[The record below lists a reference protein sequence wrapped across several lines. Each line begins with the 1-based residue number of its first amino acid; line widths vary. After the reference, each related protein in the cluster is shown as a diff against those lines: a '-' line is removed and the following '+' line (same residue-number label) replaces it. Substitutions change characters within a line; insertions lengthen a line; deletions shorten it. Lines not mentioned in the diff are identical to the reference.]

1 MANYFVCLVIQ
12 RLVLPLILAIC
23 CLMRPV
29 GLSLPYLLFL
39 LCLPFVPVAMPR
51 SIKGSTGVF
60 FKIYITISILLL
72 LGQIAFQ
79 IVFVALGYQLVDSCQ
94 FWEILLRHIGLVKF
108 DELDASMVVY
118 WISPEIIM
126 SFTAVIVFIILSKL
140 AAGDIGSE
148 QDPNSPTSLE
158 APEMLSVRFETSSVS
173 REKLAF
179 LTKFGVLLSV
189 AMLCLAAVLQPS
201 VPSGIYFVIF
211 LGSATW
217 WACYKEL
224 NRAFGIVLRIT
235 MVFLII
241 HITGLLAYQNPWP
254 QQLLPANETLARI
267 FALTPI
273 LSSTCDNITDI
284 RDVYFNGDLGSDY
297 YFNPI
302 VLMICYYCISITSSL
317 LMRPRITEKEYKR
330 QELFYQLES
339 GVRLQRQIS
348 FRMNRKNILRKT
360 LTSDRWRGAARK
372 ADKSRRVLV
381 VVPSSTQPAPSEA
394 PDERT
399 PLMRG
404 GTRRVRDASTSDA
417 QNSIPNDS
425 IAMHTIGRK
434 HFSEE
439 DDSTSFFEQIMIAT
453 GNVASFIYKNSYIF
467 TNVIMMTWSIMYHSW
482 LTFVLLIWANLIWIM
497 PNQRK
502 NMLNSSPFLVIYAEL
517 LLLAQYLY
525 GMKLTDDEL
534 PSTVNITGIN
544 LAQIGLLKYRDYP
557 CLPLMIKSLF
567 TTMFW
572 ISLRQMIQERQMERR
587 TSAIADLAAPLQVTV
602 GAATTAASR
611 AEAKRLP
618 DKKSSAFI
626 TRAGTLINS
635 FLIKFW
641 IWVVAITLFLS
652 GMTGN
657 RMTGFRIIYMALF
670 LIFVLTFQ
678 FSFKIWRKMMYTF
691 WLTVIV
697 YSMSILVLVYTYQF
711 DKFPLYWT
719 EYLKISDTLQKD
731 IGLELYE
738 TKQLFLHLVNPTM
751 IVIITVIQLHYC
763 HRKFLEISEIPIVQ
777 ESDVPLISET
787 SSAYGTFAR
796 RKKHSSMTD
805 APPIEKDPEEDN
817 ENTKPSKK
825 DNLDTTSEI
834 LEDLRF
840 RKLSKHEIRGFA
852 QKLISRLSEV
862 AEIVWLFSEIHLL
875 KIILIVAFSLSVKTV
890 SFLHLLYIFMTVFAV
905 KSHTSSLVMITRIMS
920 LISSIF
926 LITTMMYQV
935 DYINENNYISN
946 CSNINLTITHMEMN
960 NAKWIGF
967 QKTSAISSL
976 LDLVRPYLIYI
987 IVVTIHAVV
996 VLRQTIRRI
1005 RLGRSP
1011 RTPHLMFPNVT
1022 RMDADKDIPQMLKF
1036 LFNYGF
1042 YKFGVEI
1049 SLVSLIVVI
1058 ASRMD
1063 IFSCFY
1069 AVWVCIMFH
1078 MTRESLRKVWQVIT
1092 WFIVVLIPL
1101 QYVIFIGLPPVLCV
1115 DYPWDIEFLDH
1126 FRIWAMLPENTE
1138 EFRAQASKMVADFL
1152 LLMFLCRQTLV
1163 FRIEARY
1170 SSCPNDFGGG
1180 SNKSVLDDIDSLG
1193 TVPFTNPTPDFI
1205 AKVRNWLDVV
1215 KRGAFL
1221 VFFWFTLAI
1230 VFLTGSSR
1238 VTLFSIGYLIGSFTF
1253 LWQGTDF
1260 YLRPIRTILKSWNML
1275 IGYNV
1280 FVITTKTLLQMVG
1293 CLCLTELTT
1302 NNCWLVQLFG
1312 ISCLSSQGERPA
1324 ESPTDLNQ
1332 DTDRCNVPYDD
1343 SGLFWDGVCFAF
1355 LLLQRRIFASHYF
1368 CHIINETKA
1377 STILASRGAEL
1388 IEELRIK
1395 DVKLEIE
1402 RESQIL
1408 QKIKMKMDRIKATQQ
1423 KILEPVHDP
1432 TTHAKEQDGERMAR
1446 THSLSSYAGYHTP
1459 IEDEIAGGSMIIEGE
1474 GIPDIPS
1481 DNGGLTVGR
1490 GSYHTQAPS
1499 PSSALMTV
1507 SLDAYLDP
1515 QRMSFESPN
1524 ELLARVCSPD
1534 DTFPVF
1540 SPPPCEKEQPALVI
1554 QTTNT
1559 LLPPNKTAMQTR
1571 QHRRQSSLNVVS
1583 WPSPNELTV
1592 SPRQRRLS
1600 NNLAPGED
1608 SVDQAPT
1615 PRSPRSPRP
1624 TLRHQHRRQSSM
1636 GTSIAPEELTVDPS
1650 RRRSS
1655 FLVSLFVDDD
1665 TTRYDDMTATGAARK
1680 RSRARSFWGPVGEAG
1695 FRDSIRSARSRSP
1708 LSHHEYS
1715 RPPRPSLWRKISEN
1729 RSAAIRSG
1737 DYYMFEDTEHEFEL
1751 DLMQPRDSD
1760 EDYTTAERRMNR
1772 KHLTLGKLIAKIKEQ
1787 NELEAQNQEAEV
1799 SATKTT
1805 ADPGGTAGT
1814 PVVRRKS
1821 SPVLRRASFI
1831 RDREPTDRTGTAATD
1846 RSAISEPIPRH
1857 THFDQSRLKR
1867 DTDTEQPDG
1876 QKPST
1881 SKDPRPQQT
1890 TAEEEAR
1897 LISDDEDGEEEERI
1911 DEPKKSRLSFTG
1923 LHLVVAFI
1931 AGAIGSLTLRLHRVS
1946 RSYRYVM
1953 KVLAKEKKTL
1963 KETPGFGAGMR
1974 TGTSMV
1980 WTPIQGAVRS
1990 GNSSR
1995 SGASS
2000 GSVKSCAG
2008 TPIQSRV
2015 ALSRS
2020 SVNSSRSSLRI
2031 ATDQQ
2036 QPHSLPQ
2043 LSVLPP
2049 PRTSSISSSKAVTI
2063 ADSHEQ
2069 TSPATYAD
2077 QYIPTDEG
2085 KSTEAM
2091 DIIDKAPEDD
2101 ISEED
2106 FASQEHTV
2114 VVEFLQAA
2122 WYAVLSHTDFIC
2134 YFLVFLNQIKSASL
2148 LSLPLP
2154 LMVTLWGTLTFPRPS
2169 KNFWVTLIAY
2179 TQTVVILK
2187 CICQFEMLWWNQNPI
2202 PPNQPFSP
2210 ARIIGIEQK
2219 KGYATY
2225 DLALLLVLFCHRFI
2239 LKSLGLWKS
2248 DFVEEPG
2255 ADEGFYKLDTSDE
2268 KTKALIE
2275 SAEELDKHRESLTIR
2290 QGDITELNMVKIE
2303 EGAER
2308 NVPNETGNGT
2318 ALVCITHHSEDAE
2331 NYFPQI
2337 VKHSFQKYTAS
2348 VKAFF
2353 NQLLDRQS
2361 RKTADVYGYLFLCDF
2376 INFFVILFGFSAFG
2390 TQEGDGGVLSYF
2402 EENKVPMT
2410 FLLMLIIQFFL
2421 IVVDRALYLRKYMV
2435 GKILFQFFLI
2445 IGLHI
2450 WMFFVLPATTERSF
2464 NATNPPVYYYLIK
2477 CFYLLFSAYQIR
2489 CGYPARILGNFVTK
2503 GFSMINLTGFKLF
2516 ITIPF
2521 LFELRTLMDWIWT
2534 DTSMTLFDW
2543 LKMED
2548 IFTNV
2553 YQMKCMREL
2562 EEDLPAPRGQKK
2574 GSLVKY
2580 LMGGGMMF
2588 GIILLIW
2595 FPLALFAFSNTVG
2608 EPNLPYDVSVTL
2620 RIGPYEPVYI
2630 MSAQDNNIHGLN
2642 DDQWEKFMLPYSKDK
2657 TALTFLSNYEPVD
2670 VAAVKLGANSTSIW
2684 NISPPDKA
2692 RLLNDLNTT
2701 STLTCRFRYTIS
2713 RKSHSKENPGIV
2725 SEEKAYELEPD
2736 DPARSALVQMLATDT
2751 NITVALPYMMPKFL
2765 KVKNSGALRPI
2776 HQLIPAADTDDS
2788 EKNYRNI
2795 TLRLF
2800 QTQTNSSNPL
2810 FWWEVK
2816 ENCSDPSYA
2825 IFANMPYADCVS
2837 HLVMYMFN
2845 DKIFPSTISS
2855 IAAGGIIGIYSTLI
2869 LVFSRMLRTSIFSG
2883 ASSKIMF
2890 EDLPYVDRVL
2900 QLCLDIYLVR
2910 ESLEFTLEEDL
2921 FAKLIF
2927 LYRSPETMIKWTRPK
2942 NEVGDDDDS
2951 DTMSTSSK
2959 SRKKND

>member
-51 SIKGSTGVF
+51 SMKGSTGVF
-60 FKIYITISILLL
+60 FKIYITISLLLL
-72 LGQIAFQ
+72 LGQITFQ
-79 IVFVALGYQLVDSCQ
+79 IVFVVLGFELIASCQ
-94 FWEILLRHIGLVKF
+94 FLEVLLRHIGLVKF
-108 DELDASMVVY
+108 EDLDVAMVIY

-126 SFTAVIVFIILSKL
+126 SCTAVTVYAVLSKL
-140 AAGDIGSE
+140 AAVDMDTE
-148 QDPNSPTSLE
+148 QDPNSPSTLE
-158 APEMLSVRFETSSVS
+158 APESLSLRYDTNPVN

-211 LGSATW
+211 LGSTTW

-235 MVFLII
+235 LLFLII

-254 QQLLPANETLARI
+254 QQLLPANDTLARI

-273 LSSTCDNITDI
+273 LSSSCDNVTDI
-284 RDVYFNGDLGSDY
+284 REVHFNGGLGSDY
-297 YFNPI
+297 YLNPV

-317 LMRPRITEKEYKR
+317 LMRPRHESPTGR
-330 QELFYQLES
+330 FYQ
-339 GVRLQRQIS
+339 QA
-348 FRMNRKNILRKT
+348 T
-360 LTSDRWRGAARK
+360 
-372 ADKSRRVLV
+372 KSRRVLV
-381 VVPSSTQPAPSEA
+381 KVPSSAQPAPSDL

-404 GTRRVRDASTSDA
+404 GTRRVRDVSTSDA
-417 QNSIPNDS
+417 QNSTANDS
-425 IAMHTIGRK
+425 IAMHTIGLKRV
-434 HFSEE
+434 SEE
-439 DDSTSFFEQIMIAT
+439 DDSMNFFEQIMIAS

-497 PNQRK
+497 PNQRR

-544 LAQIGLLKYRDYP
+544 LAQIGLIKYRDYP

-572 ISLRQMIQERQMERR
+572 ISMRQMIQERQMERR

-611 AEAKRLP
+611 AERSP

-626 TRAGTLINS
+626 TRTGALINS

-731 IGLELYE
+731 IGLQLYE

-763 HRKFLEISEIPIVQ
+763 HRKFLEISEIPIIQ

-787 SSAYGTFAR
+787 SSAYGTFSK
-796 RKKHSSMTD
+796 RKKLSSMTD
-805 APPIEKDPEEDN
+805 APPIEKDAEDDN
-817 ENTKPSKK
+817 ENAKPPKK

-840 RKLSKHEIRGFA
+840 RKLSKQEIKGVA
-852 QKLISRLSEV
+852 QKLISRLSEI
-862 AEIVWLFSEIHLL
+862 AELVWLFFEIHLL
-875 KIILIVAFSLSVKTV
+875 KIILIVAFSLGVKSV

-905 KSHTSSLVMITRIMS
+905 KSHTSSLVLITRIMS
-920 LISSIF
+920 LISSF
-926 LITTMMYQV
+926 LLITTMMYQV

-946 CSNINLTITHMEMN
+946 CTNINVSITHMEMN

-967 QKTSAISSL
+967 QKTSAVSSL
-976 LDLVRPYLIYI
+976 LDLVRSYLVYI

-1005 RLGRSP
+1005 RLGQSP
-1011 RTPHLMFPNVT
+1011 RTPNLMFPKVS
-1022 RMDADKDIPQMLKF
+1022 RADADKNIPQMLKY

-1049 SLVSLIVVI
+1049 SLVSLIIVI

-1069 AVWVCIMFH
+1069 AVWVCVMFH
-1078 MTRESLRKVWQVIT
+1078 MTRDSLRRVWQVLT

-1126 FRIWAMLPENTE
+1126 FRIWAMLPESTE
-1138 EFRAQASKMVADFL
+1138 AFRAQASKMVADFL

-1170 SSCPNDFGGG
+1170 SSCPDDFGGG
-1180 SNKSVLDDIDSLG
+1180 SNKSVLKDIDTLG
-1193 TVPFTNPTPDFI
+1193 TVPFVNPTPDFI
-1205 AKVRNWLDVV
+1205 AKVRNWLDIA
-1215 KRGAFL
+1215 KRGVFL

-1260 YLRPIRTILKSWNML
+1260 YLRPIKAILKTWNML

-1293 CLCLTELTT
+1293 CLYLTQLTAKT
-1302 NNCWLVQLFG
+1302 CWLVQLFG
-1312 ISCLSSQGERPA
+1312 ISCLSSQEAPTVP
-1324 ESPTDLNQ
+1324 SPTDMDQ
-1332 DTDRCNVPYDD
+1332 DTEQCNVPYDD

-1355 LLLQRRIFASHYF
+1355 LLLQRRIFSSHYF

-1423 KILEPVHDP
+1423 KILEPVHEP
-1432 TTHAKEQDGERMAR
+1432 TTHAKD
-1446 THSLSSYAGYHTP
+1446 
-1459 IEDEIAGGSMIIEGE
+1459 
-1474 GIPDIPS
+1474 
-1481 DNGGLTVGR
+1481 
-1490 GSYHTQAPS
+1490 
-1499 PSSALMTV
+1499 
-1507 SLDAYLDP
+1507 
-1515 QRMSFESPN
+1515 
-1524 ELLARVCSPD
+1524 
-1534 DTFPVF
+1534 
-1540 SPPPCEKEQPALVI
+1540 
-1554 QTTNT
+1554 
-1559 LLPPNKTAMQTR
+1559 
-1571 QHRRQSSLNVVS
+1571 
-1583 WPSPNELTV
+1583 
-1592 SPRQRRLS
+1592 
-1600 NNLAPGED
+1600 
-1608 SVDQAPT
+1608 
-1615 PRSPRSPRP
+1615 
-1624 TLRHQHRRQSSM
+1624 
-1636 GTSIAPEELTVDPS
+1636 
-1650 RRRSS
+1650 
-1655 FLVSLFVDDD
+1655 
-1665 TTRYDDMTATGAARK
+1665 
-1680 RSRARSFWGPVGEAG
+1680 
-1695 FRDSIRSARSRSP
+1695 
-1708 LSHHEYS
+1708 S
-1715 RPPRPSLWRKISEN
+1715 RPPRPSLWRRISEN

-1760 EDYTTAERRMNR
+1760 EDYKTAERRMNR

-1787 NELEAQNQEAEV
+1787 NELEAQSQDKEAA
-1799 SATKTT
+1799 SAAATTTTTTTTT
-1805 ADPGGTAGT
+1805 ASVEPAGT
-1814 PVVRRKS
+1814 QPARRRS
-1821 SPVLRRASFI
+1821 SPTLRRTSYI
-1831 RDREPTDRTGTAATD
+1831 REREPTGTTDPTGTTATD

-1857 THFDQSRLKR
+1857 THFDQRGGRLKGEL
-1867 DTDTEQPDG
+1867 DTDQPDG

-1881 SKDPRPQQT
+1881 SKEPRQQQT
-1890 TAEEEAR
+1890 TTDEETR
-1897 LISDDEDGEEEERI
+1897 LISDDEDEEEEEPI
-1911 DEPKKSRLSFTG
+1911 SAPKKSRLSFTG
-1923 LHLVVAFI
+1923 LHLIVAFI
-1931 AGAIGSLTLRLHRVS
+1931 AGAIGSMTLRLHRVS

-1974 TGTSMV
+1974 TGSSMV
-1980 WTPIQGAVRS
+1980 WTPIQSSGRS

-1995 SGASS
+1995 SGASTS
-2000 GSVKSCAG
+2000 SVKSCAG
-2008 TPIQSRV
+2008 TPLPSRV
-2015 ALSRS
+2015 ALYRS
-2020 SVNSSRSSLRI
+2020 SVNSSRNSLCQ

-2036 QPHSLPQ
+2036 QPQSLPQ
-2043 LSVLPP
+2043 LSIQPPP
-2049 PRTSSISSSKAVTI
+2049 PRTSSLSSSKAVTI
-2063 ADSHEQ
+2063 ASSHEL
-2069 TSPATYAD
+2069 TTYAD
-2077 QYIPTDEG
+2077 QYIPKDEG
-2085 KSTEAM
+2085 KSTETM
-2091 DIIDKAPEDD
+2091 EVVDQAPADN

-2106 FASQEHTV
+2106 FASQEHSV
-2114 VVEFLQAA
+2114 IVEFLQAA

-2187 CICQFEMLWWNQNPI
+2187 CVCQFDMLWWNQNPI

-2248 DFVEEPG
+2248 EFAEEPN
-2255 ADEGFYKLDTSDE
+2255 ADEGLYQLDTSDE

-2275 SAEELDKHRESLTIR
+2275 AAEELDKHRESLTIR
-2290 QGDITELNMVKIE
+2290 QDDTTELNMIKVE
-2303 EGAER
+2303 EGADR
-2308 NVPNETGNGT
+2308 HAQQETGNGT
-2318 ALVCITHHSEDAE
+2318 ALVCITHHTEDPDD
-2331 NYFPQI
+2331 YFPQI
-2337 VKHSFQKYTAS
+2337 VKHSFLKYTAS

-2503 GFSMINLTGFKLF
+2503 GFSMINFTGFKLF
-2516 ITIPF
+2516 MTIPF

-2574 GSLVKY
+2574 GSLTKY

-2595 FPLALFAFSNTVG
+2595 FPLALFAFSNAVG
-2608 EPNLPYDVSVTL
+2608 EPNLPYDVSITL

-2642 DDQWEKFMLPYSKDK
+2642 DAQWEKFMTPYSKDK

-2713 RKSHSKENPGIV
+2713 RNSHSKENPGTV
-2725 SEEKAYELEPD
+2725 SEEKAYELEPN
-2736 DPARSALVQMLATDT
+2736 DPARSVLVQMLATNT
-2751 NITVALPYMMPKFL
+2751 NMTVSLPYLMPKFL
-2765 KVKNSGALRPI
+2765 KVKNSGAVKPI

-2800 QTQTNSSNPL
+2800 QTEPNSSNPL
-2810 FWWEVK
+2810 FWWEAK
-2816 ENCSDPSYA
+2816 ENCSDPTYA
-2825 IFANMPYADCVS
+2825 IFANMPYADCMS
-2837 HLVMYMFN
+2837 HLVMYLFN

-2942 NEVGDDDDS
+2942 NEEGDDDS
-2951 DTMSTSSK
+2951 DTMSTSSR

>member
-1 MANYFVCLVIQ
+1 MANYFICLVVQ
-12 RLVLPLILAIC
+12 RLILPIILAIC

-39 LCLPFVPVAMPR
+39 FGLPFVPVATPR
-51 SIKGSTGVF
+51 SIKGSTGIY
-60 FKIYITISILLL
+60 FKTYITLSILLL
-72 LGQIAFQ
+72 VGQITFQ
-79 IVFVALGYQLVDSCQ
+79 IVLITLGDQLIESCQ
-94 FWEILLRHIGLVKF
+94 FLEVLLRHVGLVKF
-108 DELDASMVVY
+108 QGLDAAVVIY

-126 SFTAVIVFIILSKL
+126 SLTAVIVYVILNKL
-140 AAGDIGSE
+140 ADGNIGTE
-148 QDPNSPTSLE
+148 QAPTSPSSLE
-158 APEMLSVRFETSSVS
+158 APEVLSLRCDPNPVT

-179 LTKFGVLLSV
+179 LTKLGVLLSV
-189 AMLCLAAVLQPS
+189 GMLCLAAVLQPS
-201 VPSGIYFVIF
+201 VPSGVYFVIF

-224 NRAFGIVLRIT
+224 DRAFGIVLRIT
-235 MVFLII
+235 LVFLIL
-241 HITGLLAYQNPWP
+241 HVTGFLAYQNPWP
-254 QQLLPANETLARI
+254 QELLPANETIARI

-273 LSSTCDNITDI
+273 ISSSCDNLTDI
-284 RDVYFNGDLGSDY
+284 RFVYFDSDLGSDY
-297 YFNPI
+297 YLNPV
-302 VLMICYYCISITSSL
+302 VLLLCYYCISITSSL
-317 LMRPRITEKEYKR
+317 LMRPRMTDKEIKR

-348 FRMNRKNILRKT
+348 FRMHRKNILRKT

-372 ADKSRRVLV
+372 VKNAFPAARRFYYHHHQPPAKPRNRVLQLAI
-381 VVPSSTQPAPSEA
+381 PSSSSAMSDV

-417 QNSIPNDS
+417 QNTIPSDS
-425 IAMHTIGRK
+425 IAMQTIGRNYV
-434 HFSEE
+434 SEE
-439 DDSTSFFEQIMIAT
+439 EETTSFFEQIMLAT

-467 TNVIMMTWSIMYHSW
+467 TNVIMMTWSIMFHSW

-544 LAQIGLLKYRDYP
+544 LAQIGFIKYREYP
-557 CLPLMIKSLF
+557 CSPLLIKSVF

-572 ISLRQMIQERQMERR
+572 VSLRQMIQERQMERR
-587 TSAIADLAAPLQVTV
+587 TSTIADMAAPLQVTV
-602 GAATTAASR
+602 GAATTAGASGQPL
-611 AEAKRLP
+611 E
-618 DKKSSAFI
+618 KKSSAFI

-652 GMTGN
+652 GMTGH
-657 RMTGFRIIYMALF
+657 RMTGFRIVYMALF

-678 FSFKIWRKMMYTF
+678 FSFKVWRKMMYAF

-697 YSMSILVLVYTYQF
+697 YSMAILVLVYTYQF

-719 EYLKISDTLQKD
+719 EYLHISDTLQKD
-731 IGLELYE
+731 IGLETYE

-777 ESDVPLISET
+777 DNDGIPVVSET
-787 SSAYGTFAR
+787 SSAYGTFSR
-796 RKKHSSMTD
+796 RKKLSSTTD
-805 APPIEKDPEEDN
+805 APPIERDPEAGTSGDDGPNQPNAAEPAD
-817 ENTKPSKK
+817 
-825 DNLDTTSEI
+825 DVASEI
-834 LEDLRF
+834 LDDLRF
-840 RKLSKHEIRGFA
+840 RKLSKQEIKGVA
-852 QKLISRLSEV
+852 QKLVNRISKL
-862 AEIVWLFSEIHLL
+862 AEIVWLFFEIHLL
-875 KIILIVAFSLSVKTV
+875 KIILIVAFSLSVETI
-890 SFLHLLYIFMTVFAV
+890 SFLHLMYVIMTVFAV
-905 KSHTSSLVMITRIMS
+905 KSHTNSLVLITRIMS
-920 LISSIF
+920 LISSIL

-935 DYINENNYISN
+935 DYINETNYVSE
-946 CSNINLTITHMEMN
+946 CPNIDLNVTHWEMN
-960 NAKWIGF
+960 NAKWFGF
-967 QKTSAISSL
+967 QKTTEISSL
-976 LDLVRPYLIYI
+976 PDLVRPYLIYI

-1005 RLGRSP
+1005 RLGLSP
-1011 RTPHLMFPNVT
+1011 RTPQLMFPNVT
-1022 RMDADKDIPQMLKF
+1022 RLEADKDIPRMIKY

-1049 SLVSLIVVI
+1049 SLVSLVIVI

-1069 AVWVCIMFH
+1069 AVWICIMFH
-1078 MTRESLRKVWQVIT
+1078 MTRDGLRRVWRILT
-1092 WFIVVLIPL
+1092 WFTVVLIPL
-1101 QYVIFIGLPPVLCV
+1101 QYVIFIGLPPALCV
-1115 DYPWDIEFLDH
+1115 DYPWDIPFLDH
-1126 FRIWAMLPENTE
+1126 FRIWAMLPENSAI
-1138 EFRAQASKMVADFL
+1138 FRAQAAKIVADFL

-1170 SSCPNDFGGG
+1170 SSCPDDFGGG
-1180 SNKSVLDDIDSLG
+1180 SNKSVLEDIDKLG
-1193 TVPFTNPTPDFI
+1193 TVPFINPTPDFI
-1205 AKVRNWLDVV
+1205 AKVRNWLDVL

-1230 VFLTGSSR
+1230 VFLTGTSR

-1260 YLRPIRTILKSWNML
+1260 YLRPIKAIIKTWNML

-1280 FVITTKTLLQMVG
+1280 FVITTKTLLQMLG
-1293 CLCLTELTT
+1293 CLYLSQLTT
-1302 NNCWLVQLFG
+1302 YNCWLVQLLG
-1312 ISCLSSQGERPA
+1312 ISCLSSQE
-1324 ESPTDLNQ
+1324 
-1332 DTDRCNVPYDD
+1332 DRTPPDPIDPDASLATCNVPYDD

-1355 LLLQRRIFASHYF
+1355 LLLQRRIFSSHYF

-1388 IEELRIK
+1388 IEDLRRK
-1395 DVKLEIE
+1395 DVTMEAE

-1408 QKIKMKMDRIKATQQ
+1408 LKIKMKMDRIKATQQ
-1423 KILEPVHDP
+1423 KILEPVHEP
-1432 TTHAKEQDGERMAR
+1432 MTHAKDTCRR
-1446 THSLSSYAGYHTP
+1446 
-1459 IEDEIAGGSMIIEGE
+1459 
-1474 GIPDIPS
+1474 PS
-1481 DNGGLTVGR
+1481 
-1490 GSYHTQAPS
+1490 
-1499 PSSALMTV
+1499 
-1507 SLDAYLDP
+1507 
-1515 QRMSFESPN
+1515 
-1524 ELLARVCSPD
+1524 
-1534 DTFPVF
+1534 
-1540 SPPPCEKEQPALVI
+1540 
-1554 QTTNT
+1554 
-1559 LLPPNKTAMQTR
+1559 
-1571 QHRRQSSLNVVS
+1571 
-1583 WPSPNELTV
+1583 
-1592 SPRQRRLS
+1592 
-1600 NNLAPGED
+1600 
-1608 SVDQAPT
+1608 
-1615 PRSPRSPRP
+1615 
-1624 TLRHQHRRQSSM
+1624 
-1636 GTSIAPEELTVDPS
+1636 
-1650 RRRSS
+1650 
-1655 FLVSLFVDDD
+1655 
-1665 TTRYDDMTATGAARK
+1665 
-1680 RSRARSFWGPVGEAG
+1680 
-1695 FRDSIRSARSRSP
+1695 
-1708 LSHHEYS
+1708 
-1715 RPPRPSLWRKISEN
+1715 SLWRKISEN
-1729 RSAAIRSG
+1729 RAAAIRSG

-1751 DLMQPRDSD
+1751 DLMQPGASD
-1760 EDYTTAERRMNR
+1760 EEFDKKSAAERRLSR
-1772 KHLTLGKLIAKIKEQ
+1772 RHLTLGKLIAKIKEQ
-1787 NELEAQNQEAEV
+1787 NELELQDSLQEERGSAETEEEH
-1799 SATKTT
+1799 SSS
-1805 ADPGGTAGT
+1805 GTALMSPPDVSGG
-1814 PVVRRKS
+1814 VAARCSS
-1821 SPVLRRASFI
+1821 SPVLRRAFSTRG
-1831 RDREPTDRTGTAATD
+1831 RDPTGTGTTD

-1857 THFDQSRLKR
+1857 THFDLGRRKSKVE
-1867 DTDTEQPDG
+1867 TDQPDG

-1881 SKDPRPQQT
+1881 SKEPPRQQSST
-1890 TAEEEAR
+1890 DEEAR
-1897 LISDDEDGEEEERI
+1897 LISDDDDEEEEQAEER
-1911 DEPKKSRLSFTG
+1911 EAKKSKFSFSGFSLIT
-1923 LHLVVAFI
+1923 AFL
-1931 AGAIGSLTLRLHRVS
+1931 AGALGSLTLRLQRVS

-1953 KVLAKEKKTL
+1953 KVLAKEKKIL

-1974 TGTSMV
+1974 TGSSMV
-1980 WTPIQGAVRS
+1980 WTPIQGSVRS
-1990 GNSSR
+1990 GSSSNSGSR
-1995 SGASS
+1995 SGASTS
-2000 GSVKSCAG
+2000 SVKSRAG
-2008 TPIQSRV
+2008 TPVLSRV
-2015 ALSRS
+2015 AISRS
-2020 SVNSSRSSLRI
+2020 SIEHSRIPLPTVALSIDQQSSL
-2031 ATDQQ
+2031 AQSDEQNPEQQLQ
-2036 QPHSLPQ
+2036 QPTTLPHSPTPSPQPPVPPLPSQ
-2043 LSVLPP
+2043 P
-2049 PRTSSISSSKAVTI
+2049 SSSSPKVATLTR
-2063 ADSHEQ
+2063 SQEQ
-2069 TSPATYAD
+2069 TTSPAPHGG
-2077 QYIPTDEG
+2077 QFVTDEG
-2085 KSTEAM
+2085 KSVDTMEAVE
-2091 DIIDKAPEDD
+2091 KAPEEEG
-2101 ISEED
+2101 SEED
-2106 FASQEHTV
+2106 FASQEHSV
-2114 VVEFLQAA
+2114 IVEFLQSA

-2134 YFLVFLNQIKSASL
+2134 YFLVFLNQIKSSSL

-2179 TQTVVILK
+2179 TQTVVLLK

-2210 ARIIGIEQK
+2210 ARLIGIEQK

-2248 DFVEEPG
+2248 DFVEEPETS
-2255 ADEGFYKLDTSDE
+2255 EGLYRLDTNDE
-2268 KTKALIE
+2268 RTKALIKA
-2275 SAEELDKHRESLTIR
+2275 AEDAEKDQETVIIR
-2290 QGDITELNMVKIE
+2290 QEKATELSMVKVE
-2303 EGAER
+2303 DRADDHAPDDT
-2308 NVPNETGNGT
+2308 PNGNGN
-2318 ALVCITHHSEDAE
+2318 ALVCVTHHTEDSGD
-2331 NYFPQI
+2331 YFPQI
-2337 VKHSFQKYTAS
+2337 VKHSFQKYTES
-2348 VKAFF
+2348 VKSFF
-2353 NQLLDRQS
+2353 SQLLDRQS

-2450 WMFFVLPATTERSF
+2450 WMFFVLPSTTERSF

-2503 GFSMINLTGFKLF
+2503 GFTMINFTGYKLF
-2516 ITIPF
+2516 MTIPF

-2548 IFTNV
+2548 IFANV
-2553 YQMKCMREL
+2553 YQLKCMRQL

-2574 GSLVKY
+2574 GALVKY

-2595 FPLALFAFSNTVG
+2595 FPLALFAFSNAVG

-2620 RIGPYEPVYI
+2620 RVGPYEPVYV

-2642 DDQWEKFMLPYSKDK
+2642 DNQWGKFMLPYAKDK

-2684 NISPPDKA
+2684 NISPPDRA

-2701 STLTCRFRYTIS
+2701 ATLTCRFRYTIS

-2725 SEEKAYELEPD
+2725 SEEKAYELGPN
-2736 DPARSALVQMLATDT
+2736 DPVRPVLVQMLSTDS
-2751 NITVALPYMMPKFL
+2751 NISVTLPYMMPKFL
-2765 KVKNSGALRPI
+2765 KVKNSGNVRPI
-2776 HQLIPAADTDDS
+2776 HQLIKQANTDDS
-2788 EKNYRNI
+2788 EENYRNI

-2800 QTQTNSSNPL
+2800 QTHTNNTIPL

-2825 IFANMPYADCVS
+2825 TFANMPYADCIS

-2942 NEVGDDDDS
+2942 NEEGDDESDS
-2951 DTMSTSSK
+2951 MSTSSK

>member
-1 MANYFVCLVIQ
+1 MANYFACLVIQ

-29 GLSLPYLLFL
+29 GLSLPYLFFL
-39 LCLPFVPVAMPR
+39 LFLPFVPVATPR
-51 SIKGSTGVF
+51 SIKGSTGIY
-60 FKIYITISILLL
+60 FKIYIALSILLL
-72 LGQIAFQ
+72 VGQITFQ
-79 IVFVALGYQLVDSCQ
+79 IVFIVLGYELIESCQ
-94 FWEILLRHIGLVKF
+94 FLEMLLRHIGLVKF
-108 DELDASMVVY
+108 GDLDASMVVY

-126 SFTAVIVFIILSKL
+126 SFTAVIVFVILRKL
-140 AAGDIGSE
+140 SAENIGSG
-148 QDPNSPTSLE
+148 QGPASPSSLE
-158 APEMLSVRFETSSVS
+158 APEMQSLRYDSNPVS

-235 MVFLII
+235 LVFLFI
-241 HITGLLAYQNPWP
+241 HITGFLAYQNPWP

-273 LSSTCDNITDI
+273 LSSSCDNLTDI
-284 RDVYFNGDLGSDY
+284 RYVNFDSDLGSDY
-297 YFNPI
+297 YFNPV
-302 VLMICYYCISITSSL
+302 VLMLCYYCISITSSL
-317 LMRPRITEKEYKR
+317 LMKPRHELPSRRTIR
-330 QELFYQLES
+330 QA
-339 GVRLQRQIS
+339 G
-348 FRMNRKNILRKT
+348 
-360 LTSDRWRGAARK
+360 
-372 ADKSRRVLV
+372 KSRRVLPI
-381 VVPSSTQPAPSEA
+381 VPLSQPAPSDA
-394 PDERT
+394 PPDERT

-404 GTRRVRDASTSDA
+404 GTRRVRDASSSEA
-417 QNSIPNDS
+417 QNSQQNDS
-425 IAMHTIGRK
+425 IAMQMIGRK
-434 HFSEE
+434 NIPDEE
-439 DDSTSFFEQIMIAT
+439 DSTSFFEQIMLAV
-453 GNVASFIYKNSYIF
+453 GNVAGFIYKNSYIF
-467 TNVIMMTWSIMYHSW
+467 TNVIMMTWSIMFHSW

-544 LAQIGLLKYRDYP
+544 LAQIGLIKYPDYP
-557 CLPLMIKSLF
+557 CLPLMLKSIF

-572 ISLRQMIQERQMERR
+572 ISLRQMIQEKQLERR
-587 TSAIADLAAPLQVTV
+587 TSAIADMAAPLQVTV
-602 GAATTAASR
+602 GAATTAASTSGIVP
-611 AEAKRLP
+611 E
-618 DKKSSAFI
+618 KKSSAFI
-626 TRAGTLINS
+626 THAGTMINS

-657 RMTGFRIIYMALF
+657 RMTGFRIVYMALF

-678 FSFKIWRKMMYTF
+678 FSFKVWRKMMYAF

-719 EYLKISDTLQKD
+719 EYLKISSTLQKD
-731 IGLELYE
+731 IGLETYE

-763 HRKFLEISEIPIVQ
+763 HKKFLEISEIPVIQ
-777 ESDVPLISET
+777 ESDIPVISET
-787 SSAYGTFAR
+787 SSAYGTFSK
-796 RKKHSSMTD
+796 RKKLSSTNE
-805 APPIEKDPEEDN
+805 APPIEKDPEPKEED
-817 ENTKPSKK
+817 TGKPSKK
-825 DNLDTTSEI
+825 NDEGDNTSEI
-834 LEDLRF
+834 LDDLRF
-840 RKLSKHEIRGFA
+840 RKLSKQEIKGFA
-852 QKLISRLSEV
+852 QKLINRISEL
-862 AEIVWLFSEIHLL
+862 AEIVWLFFEIHLL
-875 KIILIVAFSLSVKTV
+875 KIVLIIAFSLGVETV
-890 SFLHLLYIFMTVFAV
+890 SLLHLLYIFMTVFAV
-905 KSHTSSLVMITRIMS
+905 KSHTTSLVLITRIMS
-920 LISSIF
+920 LISSIL

-935 DYINENNYISN
+935 DYINENNYISECPSIDVN
-946 CSNINLTITHMEMN
+946 TTHVELN
-960 NAKWIGF
+960 NAKWFGF
-967 QKTSAISSL
+967 QKTGAVRSL
-976 LDLVRPYLIYI
+976 ATLLRPYLIYI
-987 IVVTIHAVV
+987 IVVTIHAVI

-1005 RLGRSP
+1005 RLGQSP
-1011 RTPHLMFPNVT
+1011 RTPHLMFPRVS
-1022 RMDADKDIPQMLKF
+1022 RADADKDIPRMIKY

-1049 SLVSLIVVI
+1049 TLVSLIVVI
-1058 ASRMD
+1058 ALRMD
-1063 IFSCFY
+1063 VFSCFY
-1069 AVWVCIMFH
+1069 ACWVCIMFH
-1078 MTRESLRKVWQVIT
+1078 MTRESVRKVWQIIT
-1092 WFIVVLIPL
+1092 WFTVTLIPV
-1101 QYVIFIGLPPVLCV
+1101 QYVIFIGLPPALCV
-1115 DYPWDIEFLDH
+1115 DYPWHIPFLDH

-1163 FRIEARY
+1163 FRIESRY
-1170 SSCPNDFGGG
+1170 SSCPDDFGGG
-1180 SNKSVLDDIDSLG
+1180 SNQSVLKDIDQLG
-1193 TVPFTNPTPDFI
+1193 TVPFVNPTPDFI
-1205 AKVRNWLDVV
+1205 AKIRNWLDIV
-1215 KRGAFL
+1215 KRGVFL

-1260 YLRPIRTILKSWNML
+1260 YLRPIKAIIKSWNML

-1280 FVITTKTLLQMVG
+1280 FVITTKTLLQMLG
-1293 CLCLTELTT
+1293 CLCLTQLTA
-1302 NNCWLVQLFG
+1302 NACWLVQLLG
-1312 ISCLSSQGERPA
+1312 ISCLSAQVEPPVPSNVEPDPDAAQ
-1324 ESPTDLNQ
+1324 
-1332 DTDRCNVPYDD
+1332 CNVPYDD

-1355 LLLQRRIFASHYF
+1355 LLLQRRVLSSHYF

-1395 DVKLEIE
+1395 DVKQEIE

-1423 KILEPVHDP
+1423 KILEPVHEP
-1432 TTHAKEQDGERMAR
+1432 TTHAKDQDGEQVTRI
-1446 THSLSSYAGYHTP
+1446 HSLSSYAGYHTP
-1459 IEDEIAGGSMIIEGE
+1459 IEDDGAGGSMIIEGE
-1474 GIPDIPS
+1474 GISDIPS
-1481 DNGGLTVGR
+1481 DNGGLAIAR

-1524 ELLARVCSPD
+1524 EMLGRVCSPD
-1534 DTFPVF
+1534 ETFPVF

-1559 LLPPNKTAMQTR
+1559 LNLPSKTAMQTR
-1571 QHRRQSSLNVVS
+1571 QHRRQSSFNAVS
-1583 WPSPNELTV
+1583 WPNPNELTV
-1592 SPRQRRLS
+1592 SPRARRLS
-1600 NNLAPGED
+1600 NTLTPAED
-1608 SVDQAPT
+1608 NVDTAAS
-1615 PRSPRSPRP
+1615 PRSPRSPRSIY
-1624 TLRHQHRRQSSM
+1624 RQQHRRKSSM
-1636 GTSIAPEELTVDPS
+1636 GTSVAPDELTVDPS

-1655 FLVSLFVDDD
+1655 FLASLFVDDD
-1665 TTRYDDMTATGAARK
+1665 ITRYDDMAGGGGGGGGRK
-1680 RSRARSFWGPVGEAG
+1680 RSRGRSFWGPVGEAG
-1695 FRDSIRSARSRSP
+1695 LRDSIRSATSRSP
-1708 LSHHEYS
+1708 VSHHEYS
-1715 RPPRPSLWRKISEN
+1715 RSHRPSLWRRISEN

-1751 DLMQPRDSD
+1751 DLMQARDSD
-1760 EDYTTAERRMNR
+1760 EESDKKERRLSR
-1772 KHLTLGKLIAKIKEQ
+1772 KHLTLGKLIAKIREQ
-1787 NELEAQNQEAEV
+1787 NVRDAQ
-1799 SATKTT
+1799 
-1805 ADPGGTAGT
+1805 TAGEE
-1814 PVVRRKS
+1814 PSPECPIRAARRS
-1821 SPVLRRASFI
+1821 STSVLRRASFI
-1831 RDREPTDRTGTAATD
+1831 RDSEPAGTTDRTGTTATD

-1857 THFDQSRLKR
+1857 THFEPATFKVED
-1867 DTDTEQPDG
+1867 EEPDG

-1881 SKDPRPQQT
+1881 SKDTKQHGQSSLD
-1890 TAEEEAR
+1890 EEAR
-1897 LISDDEDGEEEERI
+1897 LISDDDDEEG
-1911 DEPKKSRLSFTG
+1911 DTQHSGKAKKSKFSFSG
-1923 LHLVVAFI
+1923 LHLVTAFL
-1931 AGAIGSLTLRLHRVS
+1931 AGALGSLTLRLHRVS

-1953 KVLAKEKKTL
+1953 KVLAKEKKSL

-1974 TGTSMV
+1974 TGSSMV
-1980 WTPIQGAVRS
+1980 WTPVQGSIRS
-1990 GNSSR
+1990 GGSSR
-1995 SGASS
+1995 SGASTSS
-2000 GSVKSCAG
+2000 GKSITG
-2008 TPIQSRV
+2008 TPIPSRV
-2015 ALSRS
+2015 AFSRS
-2020 SVNSSRSSLRI
+2020 VSNSRTSLRLS
-2031 ATDQQ
+2031 TDPQPHQQ
-2036 QPHSLPQ
+2036 QQQQQSLAPA
-2043 LSVLPP
+2043 PP
-2049 PRTSSISSSKAVTI
+2049 PTQQQISSIGSSKAVTI
-2063 ADSHEQ
+2063 ASSHELS
-2069 TSPATYAD
+2069 SPAIHAD
-2077 QYIPTDEG
+2077 PYGPAEEG
-2085 KSTEAM
+2085 RLHQVSGLGAALAMMARRDHQVKEDKSVDSVDT
-2091 DIIDKAPEDD
+2091 INKFPGEDD

-2134 YFLVFLNQIKSASL
+2134 YFLVFLNQIKSSSL

-2210 ARIIGIEQK
+2210 ARLIGIEQK

-2248 DFVEEPG
+2248 DFVEEP
-2255 ADEGFYKLDTSDE
+2255 DLEEGLYKMDINDE
-2268 KTKALIE
+2268 KTKALI
-2275 SAEELDKHRESLTIR
+2275 SAAEEAEKQRETFIIR
-2290 QGDITELNMVKIE
+2290 QDIATELTMVKVE

-2308 NVPNETGNGT
+2308 HVSDDTGNGT
-2318 ALVCITHHSEDAE
+2318 ALVCITHHSEDSGD
-2331 NYFPQI
+2331 YFPQI
-2337 VKHSFQKYTAS
+2337 VKHSFLKYTAN

-2353 NQLLDRQS
+2353 SQLLDRQS

-2421 IVVDRALYLRKYMV
+2421 IVVDRALYLRKYIV

-2503 GFSMINLTGFKLF
+2503 GFTMINFTGFKLF
-2516 ITIPF
+2516 MTIPF

-2553 YQMKCMREL
+2553 YQLKCMRQL

-2595 FPLALFAFSNTVG
+2595 FPLALFAFSNAVG
-2608 EPNLPYDVSVTL
+2608 EPNLPYDVSVSL
-2620 RIGPYEPVYI
+2620 RIGPYEPVYM

-2642 DDQWEKFMLPYSKDK
+2642 DPQWEKFMLPYAKDK

-2701 STLTCRFRYTIS
+2701 ATLTCRFRYTIS
-2713 RKSHSKENPGIV
+2713 RKSHSKENPGTV
-2725 SEEKAYELEPD
+2725 SEEKSYELEPD
-2736 DPARSALVQMLATDT
+2736 DPARAALVKMLSTDT
-2751 NITVALPYMMPKFL
+2751 NMTVSLPYMMPKFL
-2765 KVKNSGALRPI
+2765 KVKNSGTVRPI

-2788 EKNYRNI
+2788 ERNYRNI
-2795 TLRLF
+2795 SLRLF
-2800 QTQTNSSNPL
+2800 QTHMNNTIPL

-2816 ENCSDPSYA
+2816 ENCSDPTSA
-2825 IFANMPYADCVS
+2825 MFINMPYADCFS

-2942 NEVGDDDDS
+2942 NEEGDDDS
-2951 DTMSTSSK
+2951 DSMSTSSK

>member
-1 MANYFVCLVIQ
+1 MANYFICLVVQ
-12 RLVLPLILAIC
+12 RLILPLILAIC
-23 CLMRPV
+23 CLLRPV
-29 GLSLPYLLFL
+29 GLSLPYLIFL
-39 LCLPFVPVAMPR
+39 LALPFVPVATPR
-51 SIKGSTGVF
+51 SIKGSTGIY
-60 FKIYITISILLL
+60 FKIYIAVSILLL

-79 IVFVALGYQLVDSCQ
+79 IVFVVLGYELIEQCQ
-94 FWEILLRHIGLVKF
+94 FTEILLRHVGLVKF
-108 DELDASMVVY
+108 EDLNASMVVY
-118 WISPEIIM
+118 WIAPEIIM
-126 SFTAVIVFIILSKL
+126 TLTSGIVYGVLKKL
-140 AAGDIGSE
+140 ANGAIGE
-148 QDPNSPTSLE
+148 EVGPGTATSPTSLE
-158 APEMLSVRFETSSVS
+158 APEVLSLGCGVGGPNPVS

-179 LTKFGVLLSV
+179 LTKLGVVLSV

-224 NRAFGIVLRIT
+224 DRAFGVVLRIT
-235 MVFLII
+235 LVFLVV
-241 HITGLLAYQNPWP
+241 HITGFLAYQNPWP
-254 QQLLPANETLARI
+254 QELLPANGTLARI
-267 FALTPI
+267 FSLTPI
-273 LSSTCDNITDI
+273 LSSSCDNLTDI
-284 RDVYFNGDLGSDY
+284 RNVNFESDLGSDY
-297 YFNPI
+297 YLNPV
-302 VLMICYYCISITSSL
+302 VLLLCYYCISITSSL
-317 LMRPRITEKEYKR
+317 LLRPRLTEKELKR

-339 GVRLQRQIS
+339 GVRLHRQIS

-372 ADKSRRVLV
+372 VK
-381 VVPSSTQPAPSEA
+381 
-394 PDERT
+394 
-399 PLMRG
+399 LMRG
-404 GTRRVRDASTSDA
+404 GTRRVRDASSSDA
-417 QNSIPNDS
+417 QPSIQNDT

-434 HFSEE
+434 PISEE
-439 DDSTSFFEQIMIAT
+439 DDSTSFFEQIMLAT

-544 LAQIGLLKYRDYP
+544 LAQIGFIKYRDYP
-557 CLPLMIKSLF
+557 SSPLLIKSLF

-572 ISLRQMIQERQMERR
+572 ISLRQMIQEKQMERR

-602 GAATTAASR
+602 GAATTGTAAGR
-611 AEAKRLP
+611 PLE
-618 DKKSSAFI
+618 KKSSAFI

-652 GMTGN
+652 GMTGT
-657 RMTGFRIIYMALF
+657 RMTGFRIVYMALF

-678 FSFKIWRKMMYTF
+678 FSFKVWRKMMYAF

-697 YSMSILVLVYTYQF
+697 YSMAILVLVYTYQF
-711 DKFPLYWT
+711 DKFPLYWK

-731 IGLELYE
+731 IGLQIYE

-763 HRKFLEISEIPIVQ
+763 HKKFLEISEIPVIQ
-777 ESDVPLISET
+777 DNEIPAISET
-787 SSAYGTFAR
+787 SSAYGTFSK
-796 RKKHSSMTD
+796 RKKMSNTTE
-805 APPIEKDPEEDN
+805 APPIEKDPESDHGDEAPTGKVKLPPTDDKDDDDN
-817 ENTKPSKK
+817 
-825 DNLDTTSEI
+825 TSEI
-834 LEDLRF
+834 LDDLRF
-840 RKLSKHEIRGFA
+840 RKLSKQEIKGVA
-852 QKLISRLSEV
+852 QKLVNRVMQLTEL
-862 AEIVWLFSEIHLL
+862 VWLFAEIHLL
-875 KIILIVAFSLSVKTV
+875 KIILIVAFSLGVETV
-890 SFLHLLYIFMTVFAV
+890 SFLHLLYVFMTVFAV
-905 KSHTSSLVMITRIMS
+905 KSHTNSLVLITRIMS
-920 LISSIF
+920 LISSIL

-935 DYINENNYISN
+935 EYIKEANFVSE
-946 CSNINLTITHMEMN
+946 CPNIAANSTDMDMN
-960 NAKWIGF
+960 NAKWFGF
-967 QKTSAISSL
+967 QKTDALSSL
-976 LDLVRPYLIYI
+976 ADLLRPYLIYI

-1005 RLGRSP
+1005 RLGQSP

-1022 RMDADKDIPQMLKF
+1022 RSDADKDIPRMIKY

-1049 SLVSLIVVI
+1049 SLVSLISLI
-1058 ASRMD
+1058 AYRMD
-1063 IFSCFY
+1063 VFSCLY
-1069 AVWVCIMFH
+1069 AVWVCVMFH
-1078 MTRESLRKVWQVIT
+1078 MTRDSLRKMWRFLT
-1092 WFIVVLIPL
+1092 WFTVSLIPL
-1101 QYVIFIGLPPVLCV
+1101 QYVIFIGLPPALCV
-1115 DYPWDIEFLDH
+1115 DYPWDIPFLDH

-1138 EFRAQASKMVADFL
+1138 QFRSKAPKMVSDFL

-1170 SSCPNDFGGG
+1170 NSCPDDFGGG
-1180 SNKSVLDDIDSLG
+1180 SNKSVLDDIDKLG
-1193 TVPFTNPTPDFI
+1193 TVPFINPTPDFI
-1205 AKVRNWLDVV
+1205 AKVRNWLDIS
-1215 KRGAFL
+1215 KRGIFL
-1221 VFFWFTLAI
+1221 VFFWCTLAI

-1260 YLRPIRTILKSWNML
+1260 YLRPIRAILKTWNML
-1275 IGYNV
+1275 IAYNV
-1280 FVITTKTLLQMVG
+1280 FVITTKTLLQMIG
-1293 CLCLTELTT
+1293 CLYLTTLTEK
-1302 NNCWLVQLFG
+1302 NCWLVQLLG
-1312 ISCLSSQGERPA
+1312 VSCLSNPPVEEASTDPLVLA
-1324 ESPTDLNQ
+1324 PT
-1332 DTDRCNVPYDD
+1332 CKVPYSD
-1343 SGLFWDGVCFAF
+1343 SGLFWDGFCFAF
-1355 LLLQRRIFASHYF
+1355 LLVQRRIFSSHYF

-1388 IEELRIK
+1388 IEDLRIK
-1395 DVKLEIE
+1395 DVKKEAE

-1432 TTHAKEQDGERMAR
+1432 TTHAK
-1446 THSLSSYAGYHTP
+1446 
-1459 IEDEIAGGSMIIEGE
+1459 
-1474 GIPDIPS
+1474 
-1481 DNGGLTVGR
+1481 
-1490 GSYHTQAPS
+1490 
-1499 PSSALMTV
+1499 
-1507 SLDAYLDP
+1507 DP
-1515 QRMSFESPN
+1515 
-1524 ELLARVCSPD
+1524 
-1534 DTFPVF
+1534 
-1540 SPPPCEKEQPALVI
+1540 
-1554 QTTNT
+1554 
-1559 LLPPNKTAMQTR
+1559 
-1571 QHRRQSSLNVVS
+1571 RR
-1583 WPSPNELTV
+1583 
-1592 SPRQRRLS
+1592 
-1600 NNLAPGED
+1600 
-1608 SVDQAPT
+1608 
-1615 PRSPRSPRP
+1615 
-1624 TLRHQHRRQSSM
+1624 
-1636 GTSIAPEELTVDPS
+1636 
-1650 RRRSS
+1650 
-1655 FLVSLFVDDD
+1655 
-1665 TTRYDDMTATGAARK
+1665 
-1680 RSRARSFWGPVGEAG
+1680 
-1695 FRDSIRSARSRSP
+1695 
-1708 LSHHEYS
+1708 
-1715 RPPRPSLWRKISEN
+1715 RPSLWRRISEN

-1760 EDYTTAERRMNR
+1760 EEFEKKGSAERRLSR
-1772 KHLTLGKLIAKIKEQ
+1772 RHLTLGKLYAKIKEHS
-1787 NELEAQNQEAEV
+1787 EQEAAALHLAEGESSLTAAADPAEGTSTAGPV
-1799 SATKTT
+1799 RHSSSPALGRRDSEKTT
-1805 ADPGGTAGT
+1805 AGPPDH
-1814 PVVRRKS
+1814 
-1821 SPVLRRASFI
+1821 
-1831 RDREPTDRTGTAATD
+1831 RTGT
-1846 RSAISEPIPRH
+1846 ISEPIPRH
-1857 THFDQSRLKR
+1857 THFDVGSGKR
-1867 DTDTEQPDG
+1867 KSDDDDEPDG

-1881 SKDPRPQQT
+1881 SKGTPRHQSST
-1890 TAEEEAR
+1890 DEEAR
-1897 LISDDEDGEEEERI
+1897 LISDDDEEGDEEI
-1911 DEPKKSRLSFTG
+1911 DVEEATKGKAGKRSKFSFSG
-1923 LHLVVAFI
+1923 LTLVTAFL
-1931 AGAIGSLTLRLHRVS
+1931 AGALGSLTLRLHRVS

-1953 KVLAKEKKTL
+1953 KVLAKEKKIL

-1974 TGTSMV
+1974 TGTSMI
-1980 WTPIQGAVRS
+1980 WTPIQGSLRS
-1990 GNSSR
+1990 GSAH

-2000 GSVKSCAG
+2000 SSVKSRAG
-2008 TPIQSRV
+2008 TPIPGRL

-2020 SVNSSRSSLRI
+2020 SVHNSNSSLPRLAPASDQ
-2031 ATDQQ
+2031 TQQQ
-2036 QPHSLPQ
+2036 QPEQSPIQPQ
-2043 LSVLPP
+2043 APP
-2049 PRTSSISSSKAVTI
+2049 TTPTQQQSPQEQQQPSSSPSPSSPKVSQC
-2063 ADSHEQ
+2063 DHEQ
-2069 TSPATYAD
+2069 T
-2077 QYIPTDEG
+2077 PTSVVAHHHGGEPELPDEG
-2085 KSTEAM
+2085 RLHQVSGLGAALAMMARKEHQGKEDKSTEL
-2091 DIIDKAPEDD
+2091 IEGDKSPKDD
-2101 ISEED
+2101 VSEED
-2106 FASQEHTV
+2106 FASQEHSV
-2114 VVEFLQAA
+2114 IVEFLQAA
-2122 WYAVLSHTDFIC
+2122 WYAILSHTDFIC
-2134 YFLVFLNQIKSASL
+2134 YFLVFLNQVKSASL

-2179 TQTVVILK
+2179 TQTIVILK
-2187 CICQFEMLWWNQNPI
+2187 CVCQFDMLWWNQREI
-2202 PPNQPFSP
+2202 APNQPFAP
-2210 ARIIGIEQK
+2210 ARIIGIEHK
-2219 KGYATY
+2219 EGYATY

-2248 DFVEEPG
+2248 DFVDESEVS
-2255 ADEGFYKLDTSDE
+2255 EGFYKLDTTDE
-2268 KTKALIE
+2268 KTKALIKAAQEVEKELFRFDFLTRLGDVLE
-2275 SAEELDKHRESLTIR
+2275 SSLIDMNDSDEHEFPQTSPGDVRRQRRERMIRFLGSRSDSLHVPLAYKLPLNHRYAAAKVLKTVDLEGRESLVIR
-2290 QGDITELNMVKIE
+2290 QETTELSMVKVE
-2303 EGAER
+2303 EGTEQQQLDQQE
-2308 NVPNETGNGT
+2308 PNGNG
-2318 ALVCITHHSEDAE
+2318 ALVCVTHHAE
-2331 NYFPQI
+2331 EAGDYFPQI
-2337 VKHSFQKYTAS
+2337 VKHSCLKYTDS

-2445 IGLHI
+2445 IGIHI

-2503 GFSMINLTGFKLF
+2503 GFTMINFTGFKLF
-2516 ITIPF
+2516 MTIPF

-2548 IFTNV
+2548 IFSNV
-2553 YQMKCMREL
+2553 YQLKCMRQL

-2580 LMGGGMMF
+2580 LMGGGMML

-2595 FPLALFAFSNTVG
+2595 FPLALFAFSNAVG

-2620 RIGPYEPVYI
+2620 RIGPYEPVYV
-2630 MSAQDNNIHGLN
+2630 MSAQDSNIHGLN
-2642 DDQWEKFMLPYSKDK
+2642 EDQWEQLLNNYSKSK
-2657 TALTFLSNYEPVD
+2657 TALTFLSNYESVD

-2684 NISPPDKA
+2684 NISPPDKE
-2692 RLLNDLNTT
+2692 RLLNDLNGTV
-2701 STLTCRFRYTIS
+2701 TLTCRFRYTIS
-2713 RKSHSKENPGIV
+2713 RKSHSKENPGTV
-2725 SEEKAYELEPD
+2725 SEEKPYELRGD
-2736 DPARSALVQMLATDT
+2736 DPVRPALVQMLATDS
-2751 NITVALPYMMPKFL
+2751 NISVTLPYLMPKFL
-2765 KVKNSGALRPI
+2765 KVKNSGNVKPI
-2776 HQLIPAADTDDS
+2776 HQLMDKVDSDDS
-2788 EKNYRNI
+2788 FRNYRNI

-2800 QTQTNSSNPL
+2800 QTHQNNSVPL

-2816 ENCSDPSYA
+2816 ENCTDNS
-2825 IFANMPYADCVS
+2825 FVNMPYADCLS

-2942 NEVGDDDDS
+2942 NEDGDDESDS
-2951 DTMSTSSK
+2951 MSTSSK

>member
-1 MANYFVCLVIQ
+1 MANYFICLVVQ
-12 RLVLPLILAIC
+12 RLILPIILAIC

-39 LCLPFVPVAMPR
+39 FGLPFVPVATPR
-51 SIKGSTGVF
+51 SIKGSTGIY
-60 FKIYITISILLL
+60 FKTYITLSILLL
-72 LGQIAFQ
+72 VGQITFQ
-79 IVFVALGYQLVDSCQ
+79 IVLITLGDQLIESCQ
-94 FWEILLRHIGLVKF
+94 FLEVLLRHVGLVKF
-108 DELDASMVVY
+108 QGLDAAVVIY

-126 SFTAVIVFIILSKL
+126 SLTAVIVYVILNKL
-140 AAGDIGSE
+140 ADGNIGTE
-148 QDPNSPTSLE
+148 QAPTSPSSLE
-158 APEMLSVRFETSSVS
+158 APEVLSLRCDPNPVT

-179 LTKFGVLLSV
+179 LTKLGVLLSV
-189 AMLCLAAVLQPS
+189 GMLCLAAVLQPS
-201 VPSGIYFVIF
+201 VPSGVYFVIF

-224 NRAFGIVLRIT
+224 DRAFGIVLRIT
-235 MVFLII
+235 LVFLIL
-241 HITGLLAYQNPWP
+241 HVTGFLAYQNPWP
-254 QQLLPANETLARI
+254 QELLPANETIARI

-273 LSSTCDNITDI
+273 ISSSCDNLTDI
-284 RDVYFNGDLGSDY
+284 RFVYFDSDLGSDY
-297 YFNPI
+297 YLNPV
-302 VLMICYYCISITSSL
+302 VLLLCYYCISITSSL
-317 LMRPRITEKEYKR
+317 LMRPRMTDKEIKR

-348 FRMNRKNILRKT
+348 FRMHRKNILRKT

-372 ADKSRRVLV
+372 VK
-381 VVPSSTQPAPSEA
+381 
-394 PDERT
+394 
-399 PLMRG
+399 LMRG

-417 QNSIPNDS
+417 QNTIPSDS
-425 IAMHTIGRK
+425 IAMQTIGRNYV
-434 HFSEE
+434 SEE
-439 DDSTSFFEQIMIAT
+439 EETTSFFEQIMLAT

-467 TNVIMMTWSIMYHSW
+467 TNVIMMTWSIMFHSW

-544 LAQIGLLKYRDYP
+544 LAQIGFIKYREYP
-557 CLPLMIKSLF
+557 CSPLLIKSVF

-572 ISLRQMIQERQMERR
+572 VSLRQMIQERQMERR
-587 TSAIADLAAPLQVTV
+587 TSTIADMAAPLQVTV
-602 GAATTAASR
+602 GAATTAGASGQPL
-611 AEAKRLP
+611 E
-618 DKKSSAFI
+618 KKSSAFI

-652 GMTGN
+652 GMTGH
-657 RMTGFRIIYMALF
+657 RMTGFRIVYMALF

-678 FSFKIWRKMMYTF
+678 FSFKVWRKMMYAF

-697 YSMSILVLVYTYQF
+697 YSMAILVLVYTYQF

-719 EYLKISDTLQKD
+719 EYLHISDTLQKD
-731 IGLELYE
+731 IGLETYE

-777 ESDVPLISET
+777 DNDGIPVVSET
-787 SSAYGTFAR
+787 SSAYGTFSR
-796 RKKHSSMTD
+796 RKKLSSTTD
-805 APPIEKDPEEDN
+805 APPIERDPEAGTSGDDGPNQPNAAEPAD
-817 ENTKPSKK
+817 
-825 DNLDTTSEI
+825 DVASEI
-834 LEDLRF
+834 LDDLRF
-840 RKLSKHEIRGFA
+840 RKLSKQEIKGVA
-852 QKLISRLSEV
+852 QKLVNRISKL
-862 AEIVWLFSEIHLL
+862 AEIVWLFFEIHLL
-875 KIILIVAFSLSVKTV
+875 KIILIVAFSLSVETI
-890 SFLHLLYIFMTVFAV
+890 SFLHLMYVIMTVFAV
-905 KSHTSSLVMITRIMS
+905 KSHTNSLVLITRIMS
-920 LISSIF
+920 LISSIL

-935 DYINENNYISN
+935 DYINETNYVSE
-946 CSNINLTITHMEMN
+946 CPNIDLNVTHWEMN
-960 NAKWIGF
+960 NAKWFGF
-967 QKTSAISSL
+967 QKTTEISSL
-976 LDLVRPYLIYI
+976 PDLVRPYLIYI

-1005 RLGRSP
+1005 RLGLSP
-1011 RTPHLMFPNVT
+1011 RTPQLMFPNVT
-1022 RMDADKDIPQMLKF
+1022 RLEADKDIPRMIKY

-1049 SLVSLIVVI
+1049 SLVSLVIVI

-1069 AVWVCIMFH
+1069 AVWICIMFH
-1078 MTRESLRKVWQVIT
+1078 MTRDGLRRVWRILT
-1092 WFIVVLIPL
+1092 WFTVVLIPL
-1101 QYVIFIGLPPVLCV
+1101 QYVIFIGLPPALCV
-1115 DYPWDIEFLDH
+1115 DYPWDIPFLDH
-1126 FRIWAMLPENTE
+1126 FRIWAMLPENSAI
-1138 EFRAQASKMVADFL
+1138 FRAQAAKIVADFL

-1170 SSCPNDFGGG
+1170 SSCPDDFGGG
-1180 SNKSVLDDIDSLG
+1180 SNKSVLEDIDKLG
-1193 TVPFTNPTPDFI
+1193 TVPFINPTPDFI
-1205 AKVRNWLDVV
+1205 AKVRNWLDVL

-1230 VFLTGSSR
+1230 VFLTGTSR

-1260 YLRPIRTILKSWNML
+1260 YLRPIKAIIKTWNML

-1280 FVITTKTLLQMVG
+1280 FVITTKTLLQMLG
-1293 CLCLTELTT
+1293 CLYLSQLTT
-1302 NNCWLVQLFG
+1302 YNCWLVQLLG
-1312 ISCLSSQGERPA
+1312 ISCLSSQE
-1324 ESPTDLNQ
+1324 
-1332 DTDRCNVPYDD
+1332 DRTPPDPIDPDASLATCNVPYDD

-1355 LLLQRRIFASHYF
+1355 LLLQRRIFSSHYF

-1388 IEELRIK
+1388 IEDLRRK
-1395 DVKLEIE
+1395 DVTMEAE

-1408 QKIKMKMDRIKATQQ
+1408 LKIKMKMDRIKATQQ
-1423 KILEPVHDP
+1423 KILEPVHEP
-1432 TTHAKEQDGERMAR
+1432 MTHAKDTCRR
-1446 THSLSSYAGYHTP
+1446 
-1459 IEDEIAGGSMIIEGE
+1459 
-1474 GIPDIPS
+1474 PS
-1481 DNGGLTVGR
+1481 
-1490 GSYHTQAPS
+1490 
-1499 PSSALMTV
+1499 
-1507 SLDAYLDP
+1507 
-1515 QRMSFESPN
+1515 
-1524 ELLARVCSPD
+1524 
-1534 DTFPVF
+1534 
-1540 SPPPCEKEQPALVI
+1540 
-1554 QTTNT
+1554 
-1559 LLPPNKTAMQTR
+1559 
-1571 QHRRQSSLNVVS
+1571 
-1583 WPSPNELTV
+1583 
-1592 SPRQRRLS
+1592 
-1600 NNLAPGED
+1600 
-1608 SVDQAPT
+1608 
-1615 PRSPRSPRP
+1615 
-1624 TLRHQHRRQSSM
+1624 
-1636 GTSIAPEELTVDPS
+1636 
-1650 RRRSS
+1650 
-1655 FLVSLFVDDD
+1655 
-1665 TTRYDDMTATGAARK
+1665 
-1680 RSRARSFWGPVGEAG
+1680 
-1695 FRDSIRSARSRSP
+1695 
-1708 LSHHEYS
+1708 
-1715 RPPRPSLWRKISEN
+1715 SLWRKISEN
-1729 RSAAIRSG
+1729 RAAAIRSG

-1751 DLMQPRDSD
+1751 DLMQPGASD
-1760 EDYTTAERRMNR
+1760 EEFDKKSAAERRLSR
-1772 KHLTLGKLIAKIKEQ
+1772 RHLTLGKLIAKIKEQ
-1787 NELEAQNQEAEV
+1787 NELELQDSLQEERGSAETEEEH
-1799 SATKTT
+1799 SSS
-1805 ADPGGTAGT
+1805 GTALMSPPDVSGG
-1814 PVVRRKS
+1814 VAARCSS
-1821 SPVLRRASFI
+1821 SPVLRRAFSTRG
-1831 RDREPTDRTGTAATD
+1831 RDPTGTGTTD

-1857 THFDQSRLKR
+1857 THFDLGRRKSKVE
-1867 DTDTEQPDG
+1867 TDQPDG

-1881 SKDPRPQQT
+1881 SKEPPRQQSST
-1890 TAEEEAR
+1890 DEEAR
-1897 LISDDEDGEEEERI
+1897 LISDDDDEEEEQAEER
-1911 DEPKKSRLSFTG
+1911 EAKKSKFSFSGFSLIT
-1923 LHLVVAFI
+1923 AFL
-1931 AGAIGSLTLRLHRVS
+1931 AGALGSLTLRLQRVS

-1953 KVLAKEKKTL
+1953 KVLAKEKKIL

-1974 TGTSMV
+1974 TGSSMV
-1980 WTPIQGAVRS
+1980 WTPIQGSVRS
-1990 GNSSR
+1990 GSSSNSGSR
-1995 SGASS
+1995 SGASTS
-2000 GSVKSCAG
+2000 SVKSRAG
-2008 TPIQSRV
+2008 TPVLSRV
-2015 ALSRS
+2015 AISRS
-2020 SVNSSRSSLRI
+2020 SIEHSRIPLPTVALSIDQQSSL
-2031 ATDQQ
+2031 AQSDEQNPEQQLQ
-2036 QPHSLPQ
+2036 QPTTLPHSPTPSPQPPVPPLPSQ
-2043 LSVLPP
+2043 P
-2049 PRTSSISSSKAVTI
+2049 SSSSPKVATLTR
-2063 ADSHEQ
+2063 SQEQ
-2069 TSPATYAD
+2069 TTSPAPHGG
-2077 QYIPTDEG
+2077 QFVTDEG
-2085 KSTEAM
+2085 KSVDTMEAVE
-2091 DIIDKAPEDD
+2091 KAPEEEG
-2101 ISEED
+2101 SEED
-2106 FASQEHTV
+2106 FASQEHSV
-2114 VVEFLQAA
+2114 IVEFLQSA

-2134 YFLVFLNQIKSASL
+2134 YFLVFLNQIKSSSL

-2179 TQTVVILK
+2179 TQTVVLLK

-2210 ARIIGIEQK
+2210 ARLIGIEQK

-2248 DFVEEPG
+2248 DFVEEPETS
-2255 ADEGFYKLDTSDE
+2255 EGLYRLDTNDE
-2268 KTKALIE
+2268 RTKALIKA
-2275 SAEELDKHRESLTIR
+2275 AEDAEKDQETVIIR
-2290 QGDITELNMVKIE
+2290 QEKATELSMVKVE
-2303 EGAER
+2303 DRADDHAPDDT
-2308 NVPNETGNGT
+2308 PNGNGN
-2318 ALVCITHHSEDAE
+2318 ALVCVTHHTEDSGD
-2331 NYFPQI
+2331 YFPQI
-2337 VKHSFQKYTAS
+2337 VKHSFQKYTES
-2348 VKAFF
+2348 VKSFF
-2353 NQLLDRQS
+2353 SQLLDRQS

-2450 WMFFVLPATTERSF
+2450 WMFFVLPSTTERSF

-2503 GFSMINLTGFKLF
+2503 GFTMINFTGYKLF
-2516 ITIPF
+2516 MTIPF

-2548 IFTNV
+2548 IFANV
-2553 YQMKCMREL
+2553 YQLKCMRQL

-2574 GSLVKY
+2574 GALVKY

-2595 FPLALFAFSNTVG
+2595 FPLALFAFSNAVG

-2620 RIGPYEPVYI
+2620 RVGPYEPVYV

-2642 DDQWEKFMLPYSKDK
+2642 DNQWGKFMLPYAKDK

-2684 NISPPDKA
+2684 NISPPDRA

-2701 STLTCRFRYTIS
+2701 ATLTCRFRYTIS

-2725 SEEKAYELEPD
+2725 SEEKAYELGPN
-2736 DPARSALVQMLATDT
+2736 DPVRPVLVQMLSTDS
-2751 NITVALPYMMPKFL
+2751 NISVTLPYMMPKFL
-2765 KVKNSGALRPI
+2765 KVKNSGNVRPI
-2776 HQLIPAADTDDS
+2776 HQLIKQANTDDS
-2788 EKNYRNI
+2788 EENYRNI

-2800 QTQTNSSNPL
+2800 QTHTNNTIPL

-2825 IFANMPYADCVS
+2825 TFANMPYADCIS

-2942 NEVGDDDDS
+2942 NEEGDDESDS
-2951 DTMSTSSK
+2951 MSTSSK

>member
-1 MANYFVCLVIQ
+1 MANYFICLVVQ
-12 RLVLPLILAIC
+12 RLILPLILAIC
-23 CLMRPV
+23 CLLRPV
-29 GLSLPYLLFL
+29 GLSLPYLIFL
-39 LCLPFVPVAMPR
+39 LALPFVPVATPR
-51 SIKGSTGVF
+51 SIKGSTGIY
-60 FKIYITISILLL
+60 FKIYIAVSILLL

-79 IVFVALGYQLVDSCQ
+79 IVFVVLGYELIEQCQ
-94 FWEILLRHIGLVKF
+94 FTEILLRHVGLVKF
-108 DELDASMVVY
+108 EDLNASMVVY
-118 WISPEIIM
+118 WIAPEIIM
-126 SFTAVIVFIILSKL
+126 TLTSGIVYGVLKKL
-140 AAGDIGSE
+140 ANGAIGE
-148 QDPNSPTSLE
+148 EVGPGTATSPTSLE
-158 APEMLSVRFETSSVS
+158 APEVLSLGCGVGGPNPVS

-179 LTKFGVLLSV
+179 LTKLGVVLSV

-224 NRAFGIVLRIT
+224 DRAFGVVLRIT
-235 MVFLII
+235 LVFLVV
-241 HITGLLAYQNPWP
+241 HITGFLAYQNPWP
-254 QQLLPANETLARI
+254 QELLPANGTLARI
-267 FALTPI
+267 FSLTPI
-273 LSSTCDNITDI
+273 LSSSCDNLTDI
-284 RDVYFNGDLGSDY
+284 RNVNFESDLGSDY
-297 YFNPI
+297 YLNPV
-302 VLMICYYCISITSSL
+302 VLLLCYYCISITSSL
-317 LMRPRITEKEYKR
+317 LLRPRLTEKELKR

-339 GVRLQRQIS
+339 GVRLHRQIS

-372 ADKSRRVLV
+372 VK
-381 VVPSSTQPAPSEA
+381 
-394 PDERT
+394 
-399 PLMRG
+399 LMRG
-404 GTRRVRDASTSDA
+404 GTRRVRDASSSDA
-417 QNSIPNDS
+417 QPSIQNDT

-434 HFSEE
+434 PISEE
-439 DDSTSFFEQIMIAT
+439 DDSTSFFEQIMLAT

-544 LAQIGLLKYRDYP
+544 LAQIGFIKYRDYP
-557 CLPLMIKSLF
+557 SSPLLIKSLF

-572 ISLRQMIQERQMERR
+572 ISLRQMIQEKQMERR

-602 GAATTAASR
+602 GAATTGTAAGR
-611 AEAKRLP
+611 PLE
-618 DKKSSAFI
+618 KKSSAFI

-652 GMTGN
+652 GMTGT
-657 RMTGFRIIYMALF
+657 RMTGFRIVYMALF

-678 FSFKIWRKMMYTF
+678 FSFKVWRKMMYAF

-697 YSMSILVLVYTYQF
+697 YSMAILVLVYTYQF
-711 DKFPLYWT
+711 DKFPLYWK

-731 IGLELYE
+731 IGLQIYE

-763 HRKFLEISEIPIVQ
+763 HKKFLEISEIPVIQ
-777 ESDVPLISET
+777 DNEIPAISET
-787 SSAYGTFAR
+787 SSAYGTFSK
-796 RKKHSSMTD
+796 RKKMSNTTE
-805 APPIEKDPEEDN
+805 APPIEKDPESDHGDEAPTGKVKLPPTDDKDDDDN
-817 ENTKPSKK
+817 
-825 DNLDTTSEI
+825 TSEI
-834 LEDLRF
+834 LDDLRF
-840 RKLSKHEIRGFA
+840 RKLSKQEIKGVA
-852 QKLISRLSEV
+852 QKLVNRVMQLTEL
-862 AEIVWLFSEIHLL
+862 VWLFAEIHLL
-875 KIILIVAFSLSVKTV
+875 KIILIVAFSLGVETV
-890 SFLHLLYIFMTVFAV
+890 SFLHLLYVFMTVFAV
-905 KSHTSSLVMITRIMS
+905 KSHTNSLVLITRIMS
-920 LISSIF
+920 LISSIL

-935 DYINENNYISN
+935 EYIKEANFVSE
-946 CSNINLTITHMEMN
+946 CPNIAANSTDMDMN
-960 NAKWIGF
+960 NAKWFGF
-967 QKTSAISSL
+967 QKTDALSSL
-976 LDLVRPYLIYI
+976 ADLLRPYLIYI

-1005 RLGRSP
+1005 RLGQSP

-1022 RMDADKDIPQMLKF
+1022 RSDADKDIPRMIKY

-1049 SLVSLIVVI
+1049 SLVSLISLI
-1058 ASRMD
+1058 AYRMD
-1063 IFSCFY
+1063 VFSCLY
-1069 AVWVCIMFH
+1069 AVWVCVMFH
-1078 MTRESLRKVWQVIT
+1078 MTRDSLRKMWRFLT
-1092 WFIVVLIPL
+1092 WFTVSLIPL
-1101 QYVIFIGLPPVLCV
+1101 QYVIFIGLPPALCV
-1115 DYPWDIEFLDH
+1115 DYPWDIPFLDH

-1138 EFRAQASKMVADFL
+1138 QFRSKAPKMVSDFL

-1170 SSCPNDFGGG
+1170 NSCPDDFGGG
-1180 SNKSVLDDIDSLG
+1180 SNKSVLDDIDKLG
-1193 TVPFTNPTPDFI
+1193 TVPFINPTPDFI
-1205 AKVRNWLDVV
+1205 AKVRNWLDIS
-1215 KRGAFL
+1215 KRGIFL
-1221 VFFWFTLAI
+1221 VFFWCTLAI

-1260 YLRPIRTILKSWNML
+1260 YLRPIRAILKTWNML
-1275 IGYNV
+1275 IAYNV
-1280 FVITTKTLLQMVG
+1280 FVITTKTLLQMIG
-1293 CLCLTELTT
+1293 CLYLTTLTEK
-1302 NNCWLVQLFG
+1302 NCWLVQLLG
-1312 ISCLSSQGERPA
+1312 VSCLSNPPVEEASTDPLVLA
-1324 ESPTDLNQ
+1324 PT
-1332 DTDRCNVPYDD
+1332 CKVPYSD
-1343 SGLFWDGVCFAF
+1343 SGLFWDGFCFAF
-1355 LLLQRRIFASHYF
+1355 LLVQRRIFSSHYF

-1388 IEELRIK
+1388 IEDLRIK
-1395 DVKLEIE
+1395 DVKKEAE

-1432 TTHAKEQDGERMAR
+1432 TTHAK
-1446 THSLSSYAGYHTP
+1446 
-1459 IEDEIAGGSMIIEGE
+1459 
-1474 GIPDIPS
+1474 
-1481 DNGGLTVGR
+1481 
-1490 GSYHTQAPS
+1490 
-1499 PSSALMTV
+1499 
-1507 SLDAYLDP
+1507 
-1515 QRMSFESPN
+1515 
-1524 ELLARVCSPD
+1524 
-1534 DTFPVF
+1534 
-1540 SPPPCEKEQPALVI
+1540 
-1554 QTTNT
+1554 
-1559 LLPPNKTAMQTR
+1559 
-1571 QHRRQSSLNVVS
+1571 
-1583 WPSPNELTV
+1583 
-1592 SPRQRRLS
+1592 
-1600 NNLAPGED
+1600 
-1608 SVDQAPT
+1608 
-1615 PRSPRSPRP
+1615 
-1624 TLRHQHRRQSSM
+1624 
-1636 GTSIAPEELTVDPS
+1636 
-1650 RRRSS
+1650 
-1655 FLVSLFVDDD
+1655 
-1665 TTRYDDMTATGAARK
+1665 
-1680 RSRARSFWGPVGEAG
+1680 
-1695 FRDSIRSARSRSP
+1695 
-1708 LSHHEYS
+1708 
-1715 RPPRPSLWRKISEN
+1715 
-1729 RSAAIRSG
+1729 AIRSG

-1760 EDYTTAERRMNR
+1760 EEFEKKGSAERRLSR
-1772 KHLTLGKLIAKIKEQ
+1772 RHLTLGKLYAKIKEHS
-1787 NELEAQNQEAEV
+1787 EQEAAALHLAEGESSLTAAADPAEGTSTAGPV
-1799 SATKTT
+1799 RHSSSPALGRRDSEKTT
-1805 ADPGGTAGT
+1805 AGPPDH
-1814 PVVRRKS
+1814 
-1821 SPVLRRASFI
+1821 
-1831 RDREPTDRTGTAATD
+1831 RTGT
-1846 RSAISEPIPRH
+1846 ISEPIPRH
-1857 THFDQSRLKR
+1857 THFDVGSGKR
-1867 DTDTEQPDG
+1867 KSDDDDEPDG

-1881 SKDPRPQQT
+1881 SKGTPRHQSST
-1890 TAEEEAR
+1890 DEEAR
-1897 LISDDEDGEEEERI
+1897 LISDDDEEGDEEI
-1911 DEPKKSRLSFTG
+1911 DVEEATKGKAGKRSKFSFSG
-1923 LHLVVAFI
+1923 LTLVTAFL
-1931 AGAIGSLTLRLHRVS
+1931 AGALGSLTLRLHRVS

-1953 KVLAKEKKTL
+1953 KVLAKEKKIL

-1974 TGTSMV
+1974 TGTSMI
-1980 WTPIQGAVRS
+1980 WTPIQGSLRS
-1990 GNSSR
+1990 GSAH

-2000 GSVKSCAG
+2000 SSVKSRAG
-2008 TPIQSRV
+2008 TPIPGRL

-2020 SVNSSRSSLRI
+2020 SVHNSNSSLPRLAPASDQ
-2031 ATDQQ
+2031 TQQQ
-2036 QPHSLPQ
+2036 QPEQSPIQPQ
-2043 LSVLPP
+2043 APP
-2049 PRTSSISSSKAVTI
+2049 TTPTQQQSPQEQQQPSSSPSPSSPKVSQC
-2063 ADSHEQ
+2063 DHEQ
-2069 TSPATYAD
+2069 T
-2077 QYIPTDEG
+2077 PTSVVAHHHGGEPELPDEG
-2085 KSTEAM
+2085 RLHQVSGLGAALAMMARKEHQGKEDKSTEL
-2091 DIIDKAPEDD
+2091 IEGDKSPKDD
-2101 ISEED
+2101 VSEED
-2106 FASQEHTV
+2106 FASQEHSV
-2114 VVEFLQAA
+2114 IVEFLQAA
-2122 WYAVLSHTDFIC
+2122 WYAILSHTDFIC
-2134 YFLVFLNQIKSASL
+2134 YFLVFLNQVKSASL

-2179 TQTVVILK
+2179 TQTIVILK
-2187 CICQFEMLWWNQNPI
+2187 CVCQFDMLWWNQREI
-2202 PPNQPFSP
+2202 APNQPFAP
-2210 ARIIGIEQK
+2210 ARIIGIEHK
-2219 KGYATY
+2219 EGYATY

-2248 DFVEEPG
+2248 DFVDESEVS
-2255 ADEGFYKLDTSDE
+2255 EGFYKLDTTDE
-2268 KTKALIE
+2268 KTKALIKAAQEVEKELFRFDFLTRLGDVLE
-2275 SAEELDKHRESLTIR
+2275 SSLIDMNDSDEHEFPQTSPGDVRRQRRERMIRFLGSRSDSLHVPLAYKLPLNHRYAAAKVLKTVDLEGRESLVIR
-2290 QGDITELNMVKIE
+2290 QETTELSMVKVE
-2303 EGAER
+2303 EGTEQQQLDQQE
-2308 NVPNETGNGT
+2308 PNGNG
-2318 ALVCITHHSEDAE
+2318 ALVCVTHHAE
-2331 NYFPQI
+2331 EAGDYFPQI
-2337 VKHSFQKYTAS
+2337 VKHSCLKYTDS

-2445 IGLHI
+2445 IGIHI

-2503 GFSMINLTGFKLF
+2503 GFTMINFTGFKLF
-2516 ITIPF
+2516 MTIPF

-2548 IFTNV
+2548 IFSNV
-2553 YQMKCMREL
+2553 YQLKCMRQL

-2580 LMGGGMMF
+2580 LMGGGMML

-2595 FPLALFAFSNTVG
+2595 FPLALFAFSNAVG

-2620 RIGPYEPVYI
+2620 RIGPYEPVYV
-2630 MSAQDNNIHGLN
+2630 MSAQDSNIHGLN
-2642 DDQWEKFMLPYSKDK
+2642 EDQWEQLLNNYSKSK
-2657 TALTFLSNYEPVD
+2657 TALTFLSNYESVD

-2684 NISPPDKA
+2684 NISPPDKE
-2692 RLLNDLNTT
+2692 RLLNDLNGTV
-2701 STLTCRFRYTIS
+2701 TLTCRFRYTIS
-2713 RKSHSKENPGIV
+2713 RKSHSKENPGTV
-2725 SEEKAYELEPD
+2725 SEEKPYELRGD
-2736 DPARSALVQMLATDT
+2736 DPVRPALVQMLATDS
-2751 NITVALPYMMPKFL
+2751 NISVTLPYLMPKFL
-2765 KVKNSGALRPI
+2765 KVKNSGNVKPI
-2776 HQLIPAADTDDS
+2776 HQLMDKVDSDDS
-2788 EKNYRNI
+2788 FRNYRNI

-2800 QTQTNSSNPL
+2800 QTHQNNSVPL

-2816 ENCSDPSYA
+2816 ENCTDNS
-2825 IFANMPYADCVS
+2825 FVNMPYADCLS

-2942 NEVGDDDDS
+2942 NEDGDDESDS
-2951 DTMSTSSK
+2951 MSTSSK

>member
-1 MANYFVCLVIQ
+1 MANYFICLVVQ
-12 RLVLPLILAIC
+12 RLILPLILAIC
-23 CLMRPV
+23 CLLRPV
-29 GLSLPYLLFL
+29 GLSLPYLIFL
-39 LCLPFVPVAMPR
+39 LALPFVPVATPR
-51 SIKGSTGVF
+51 SIKGSTGIY
-60 FKIYITISILLL
+60 FKIYIAVSILLL

-79 IVFVALGYQLVDSCQ
+79 IVFVVLGYELIEQCQ
-94 FWEILLRHIGLVKF
+94 FTEILLRHVGLVKF
-108 DELDASMVVY
+108 EDLNASMVVY
-118 WISPEIIM
+118 WIAPEIIM
-126 SFTAVIVFIILSKL
+126 TLTSGIVYGVLKKL
-140 AAGDIGSE
+140 ANGAIGDEVG
-148 QDPNSPTSLE
+148 PGTATSPTSLE
-158 APEMLSVRFETSSVS
+158 APEVLSLGCGVGGPNPVS

-179 LTKFGVLLSV
+179 LTKLGVVLSV

-224 NRAFGIVLRIT
+224 DRAFGVVLRIT
-235 MVFLII
+235 LVFLVV
-241 HITGLLAYQNPWP
+241 HITGFLAYQNPWP
-254 QQLLPANETLARI
+254 QELLPANGTLARI
-267 FALTPI
+267 FSLTPI
-273 LSSTCDNITDI
+273 LSSSCDNLTDI
-284 RDVYFNGDLGSDY
+284 RNVNFESDLGSDY
-297 YFNPI
+297 YLNPV
-302 VLMICYYCISITSSL
+302 VLLLCYYCISITSSL
-317 LMRPRITEKEYKR
+317 LLRPRLTEKELKR

-339 GVRLQRQIS
+339 GVRLHRQIS

-372 ADKSRRVLV
+372 VKHHHQPATAKSRVL
-381 VVPSSTQPAPSEA
+381 PSSSSAGRSE
-394 PDERT
+394 PVDERT

-404 GTRRVRDASTSDA
+404 GTRRVRDASSSDA
-417 QNSIPNDS
+417 QPTIQNDT
-425 IAMHTIGRK
+425 IAMHTI
-434 HFSEE
+434 EE
-439 DDSTSFFEQIMIAT
+439 DDSTSFFEQIMLAT

-544 LAQIGLLKYRDYP
+544 LAQIGFIKYRDYP
-557 CLPLMIKSLF
+557 SSPLLIKSLF

-572 ISLRQMIQERQMERR
+572 ISLRQMIQEKQMERR

-602 GAATTAASR
+602 GAATTGTAAGR
-611 AEAKRLP
+611 PLE
-618 DKKSSAFI
+618 KKSSAFI

-652 GMTGN
+652 GMTGT
-657 RMTGFRIIYMALF
+657 RMTGFRIVYMALF

-678 FSFKIWRKMMYTF
+678 FSFKVWRKMMYAF

-697 YSMSILVLVYTYQF
+697 YSMAILVLVYTYQF
-711 DKFPLYWT
+711 DKFPLYWK

-731 IGLELYE
+731 IGLQIYE

-763 HRKFLEISEIPIVQ
+763 HKKFLEISEIPVIQ
-777 ESDVPLISET
+777 DNEIPAISET
-787 SSAYGTFAR
+787 SSAYGTFSK
-796 RKKHSSMTD
+796 RKKMSNTTE
-805 APPIEKDPEEDN
+805 APPIEKDPESDHGDDATNGATSKVRLPPKDDDKDDDDN
-817 ENTKPSKK
+817 
-825 DNLDTTSEI
+825 TSEI
-834 LEDLRF
+834 LDDLRF
-840 RKLSKHEIRGFA
+840 RKLSKQEIKGVA
-852 QKLISRLSEV
+852 QKLVNRVMQLTEL
-862 AEIVWLFSEIHLL
+862 VWLFAEIHLL
-875 KIILIVAFSLSVKTV
+875 KIILIVAFSLGVETV
-890 SFLHLLYIFMTVFAV
+890 SFLHLLYVFMTVFAV
-905 KSHTSSLVMITRIMS
+905 KSHTNSLVLITRIMS
-920 LISSIF
+920 LISSIL

-935 DYINENNYISN
+935 EYIKEANFVSE
-946 CSNINLTITHMEMN
+946 CPNIAANSTDMDMN
-960 NAKWIGF
+960 NAKWFGF
-967 QKTSAISSL
+967 QKTDALSSL
-976 LDLVRPYLIYI
+976 ADLLRPYLIYI

-1005 RLGRSP
+1005 RLGQSP

-1022 RMDADKDIPQMLKF
+1022 RSDADKDIPRMIKY

-1049 SLVSLIVVI
+1049 SLVSLISLI
-1058 ASRMD
+1058 AYRMD
-1063 IFSCFY
+1063 VFSCLY
-1069 AVWVCIMFH
+1069 AVWVCVMFH
-1078 MTRESLRKVWQVIT
+1078 MTRDSLRKMWRFLT
-1092 WFIVVLIPL
+1092 WFTVSLIPL
-1101 QYVIFIGLPPVLCV
+1101 QYVIFIGLPPALCV
-1115 DYPWDIEFLDH
+1115 DYPWDIPFLDH

-1138 EFRAQASKMVADFL
+1138 QFRSKAPKMVSDFL

-1170 SSCPNDFGGG
+1170 NSCPDDFGGG
-1180 SNKSVLDDIDSLG
+1180 SNKSVLDDIDKLG
-1193 TVPFTNPTPDFI
+1193 TVPFINPTPDFI
-1205 AKVRNWLDVV
+1205 AKVRNWLDIS
-1215 KRGAFL
+1215 KRGIFL
-1221 VFFWFTLAI
+1221 VFFWCTLAI

-1260 YLRPIRTILKSWNML
+1260 YLRPIRAILKTWNML
-1275 IGYNV
+1275 IAYNV
-1280 FVITTKTLLQMVG
+1280 FVITTKTLLQMIG
-1293 CLCLTELTT
+1293 CLYLTTLTEK
-1302 NNCWLVQLFG
+1302 NCWLVQLLG
-1312 ISCLSSQGERPA
+1312 VSCLSNPPVEEASTDPLVLA
-1324 ESPTDLNQ
+1324 PT
-1332 DTDRCNVPYDD
+1332 CKVPYSD
-1343 SGLFWDGVCFAF
+1343 SGLFWDGFCFAF
-1355 LLLQRRIFASHYF
+1355 LLVQRRIFSSHYF

-1388 IEELRIK
+1388 IEDLRIK
-1395 DVKLEIE
+1395 DVKKEAE

-1432 TTHAKEQDGERMAR
+1432 TTHAKE
-1446 THSLSSYAGYHTP
+1446 
-1459 IEDEIAGGSMIIEGE
+1459 DEIAAGSMIIEGE
-1474 GIPDIPS
+1474 GVSDIPS
-1481 DNGGLTVGR
+1481 DNGALTVGR

-1524 ELLARVCSPD
+1524 EMLGRVCSPD

-1540 SPPPCEKEQPALVI
+1540 SPPPCEKEQQPAPTI
-1554 QTTNT
+1554 QTPHT
-1559 LLPPNKTAMQTR
+1559 LMPPSKTAIQTR
-1571 QHRRQSSLNVVS
+1571 QHRRQSSLNTVS
-1583 WPSPNELTV
+1583 WPNPNELTV

-1600 NNLAPGED
+1600 NNLTPAEVDKNHKTKPHNPPNNKPPRSPCLFQD
-1608 SVDQAPT
+1608 TTDQAPS
-1615 PRSPRSPRP
+1615 PRSPRSPRSV
-1624 TLRHQHRRQSSM
+1624 TRHSHRRQSSM
-1636 GTSIAPEELTVDPS
+1636 GTSVYAPDELTADPS

-1665 TTRYDDMTATGAARK
+1665 MTTRYDDVTTTGVSRK
-1680 RSRARSFWGPVGEAG
+1680 RSGRRPGSFWGPVGESG
-1695 FRDSIRSARSRSP
+1695 LRDSIRSAVSRSP
-1708 LSHHEYS
+1708 VSHHEYP
-1715 RPPRPSLWRKISEN
+1715 RRRPSLWRRISEN

-1760 EDYTTAERRMNR
+1760 EEFEKKGSAERRLSR
-1772 KHLTLGKLIAKIKEQ
+1772 RHLTLGKLYAKIKEHS
-1787 NELEAQNQEAEV
+1787 EQEAAALHLAEGESSLTAAADPAEGT
-1799 SATKTT
+1799 SAAGPVRHSSSPALGRRDSEQTT
-1805 ADPGGTAGT
+1805 AGPPDH
-1814 PVVRRKS
+1814 
-1821 SPVLRRASFI
+1821 
-1831 RDREPTDRTGTAATD
+1831 RTGT
-1846 RSAISEPIPRH
+1846 ISEPIPRH
-1857 THFDQSRLKR
+1857 THFDVGSGKR
-1867 DTDTEQPDG
+1867 KSDEDDEPDG

-1881 SKDPRPQQT
+1881 SKGTPRHQSST
-1890 TAEEEAR
+1890 DEEAR
-1897 LISDDEDGEEEERI
+1897 LISDDDEEGDEEI
-1911 DEPKKSRLSFTG
+1911 DVEEATKGKAEKRSKFSFSG
-1923 LHLVVAFI
+1923 LTLVTAFL
-1931 AGAIGSLTLRLHRVS
+1931 AGALGSLTLRLHRVS

-1953 KVLAKEKKTL
+1953 KVLAKEKKIL

-1974 TGTSMV
+1974 TGTSMI
-1980 WTPIQGAVRS
+1980 WTPIQGSLRS
-1990 GNSSR
+1990 GSR
-1995 SGASS
+1995 LHQVSGLGA
-2000 GSVKSCAG
+2000 
-2008 TPIQSRV
+2008 
-2015 ALSRS
+2015 ALAMMARKEHQGKE
-2020 SVNSSRSSLRI
+2020 
-2031 ATDQQ
+2031 D
-2036 QPHSLPQ
+2036 
-2043 LSVLPP
+2043 
-2049 PRTSSISSSKAVTI
+2049 
-2063 ADSHEQ
+2063 
-2069 TSPATYAD
+2069 
-2077 QYIPTDEG
+2077 
-2085 KSTEAM
+2085 KSTEL
-2091 DIIDKAPEDD
+2091 IEGDKSPKDD
-2101 ISEED
+2101 VSEED
-2106 FASQEHTV
+2106 FASQEHSV
-2114 VVEFLQAA
+2114 IVEFLQAA
-2122 WYAVLSHTDFIC
+2122 WYAILSHTDFIC
-2134 YFLVFLNQIKSASL
+2134 YFLVFLNQVKSASL

-2179 TQTVVILK
+2179 TQTIVILK
-2187 CICQFEMLWWNQNPI
+2187 CVCQFDMLWWNQREI
-2202 PPNQPFSP
+2202 APNQPFAP
-2210 ARIIGIEQK
+2210 ARIIGIEHK
-2219 KGYATY
+2219 EGYATY

-2248 DFVEEPG
+2248 DFVDESEVS
-2255 ADEGFYKLDTSDE
+2255 EGFYKLDTTDE
-2268 KTKALIE
+2268 KTKALIKAAQE
-2275 SAEELDKHRESLTIR
+2275 VEKDRESLVIR
-2290 QGDITELNMVKIE
+2290 QETTELSMVKVE
-2303 EGAER
+2303 EGTEQQQLDQQE
-2308 NVPNETGNGT
+2308 PNGNGAA
-2318 ALVCITHHSEDAE
+2318 ALVCVTHHAE
-2331 NYFPQI
+2331 EAGDYFPQI
-2337 VKHSFQKYTAS
+2337 VKHSCLKYTDS

-2445 IGLHI
+2445 IGIHI

-2503 GFSMINLTGFKLF
+2503 GFTMINFTGFKLF
-2516 ITIPF
+2516 MTIPF

-2548 IFTNV
+2548 IFSNV
-2553 YQMKCMREL
+2553 YQLKCMRQL

-2580 LMGGGMMF
+2580 LMGGGMML

-2595 FPLALFAFSNTVG
+2595 FPLALFAFSNAVG

-2620 RIGPYEPVYI
+2620 RIGPYEPVYV
-2630 MSAQDNNIHGLN
+2630 MSAQDSNIHGLN
-2642 DDQWEKFMLPYSKDK
+2642 EDQWEQLLNNYSKSK
-2657 TALTFLSNYEPVD
+2657 TALTFLSNYESVD

-2684 NISPPDKA
+2684 NISPPDKE
-2692 RLLNDLNTT
+2692 RLLNDLNGTV
-2701 STLTCRFRYTIS
+2701 TLTCRFRYTIN
-2713 RKSHSKENPGIV
+2713 RKSHSKENPGTV
-2725 SEEKAYELEPD
+2725 SEEQPYELRGD
-2736 DPARSALVQMLATDT
+2736 DPVRPALVQMLATDS
-2751 NITVALPYMMPKFL
+2751 NISVTLPYLMPKFL
-2765 KVKNSGALRPI
+2765 KVKNSGNVKPI
-2776 HQLIPAADTDDS
+2776 HQLMDKVDSDDS
-2788 EKNYRNI
+2788 FRNYRNI

-2800 QTQTNSSNPL
+2800 QTHQNNSVPL

-2816 ENCSDPSYA
+2816 ENCTDNS
-2825 IFANMPYADCVS
+2825 FVNMPYADCLS

-2942 NEVGDDDDS
+2942 NEDGDDESDS
-2951 DTMSTSSK
+2951 MSTSSK

>member
-1 MANYFVCLVIQ
+1 MANYFICLVVQ
-12 RLVLPLILAIC
+12 RLILPIILAIC

-39 LCLPFVPVAMPR
+39 FGLPFVPVATPR
-51 SIKGSTGVF
+51 SIKGSTGIY
-60 FKIYITISILLL
+60 FKTYITLSILLL
-72 LGQIAFQ
+72 VGQITFQ
-79 IVFVALGYQLVDSCQ
+79 IVLITLGDQLIESCQ
-94 FWEILLRHIGLVKF
+94 FLEVLLRHVGLVKF
-108 DELDASMVVY
+108 QGLDAAVVIY

-126 SFTAVIVFIILSKL
+126 SLTAVIVYVILNKL
-140 AAGDIGSE
+140 ADGNIGTE
-148 QDPNSPTSLE
+148 QAPTSPSSLE
-158 APEMLSVRFETSSVS
+158 APEVLSLRCDPNPVT

-179 LTKFGVLLSV
+179 LTKLGVLLSV
-189 AMLCLAAVLQPS
+189 GMLCLAAVLQPS
-201 VPSGIYFVIF
+201 VPSGVYFVIF

-224 NRAFGIVLRIT
+224 DRAFGIVLRIT
-235 MVFLII
+235 LVFLIL
-241 HITGLLAYQNPWP
+241 HVTGFLAYQNPWP
-254 QQLLPANETLARI
+254 QELLPANETIARI

-273 LSSTCDNITDI
+273 ISSSCDNLTDI
-284 RDVYFNGDLGSDY
+284 RFVYFDSDLGSDY
-297 YFNPI
+297 YLNPV
-302 VLMICYYCISITSSL
+302 VLLLCYYCISITSSL
-317 LMRPRITEKEYKR
+317 LMRPRNA
-330 QELFYQLES
+330 FP
-339 GVRLQRQIS
+339 
-348 FRMNRKNILRKT
+348 
-360 LTSDRWRGAARK
+360 AARRFYYHHHQPPAK
-372 ADKSRRVLV
+372 PRNRVLQLAI
-381 VVPSSTQPAPSEA
+381 PSSSSAMSDV

-417 QNSIPNDS
+417 QNTIPSDS
-425 IAMHTIGRK
+425 IAMQTIGRNYV
-434 HFSEE
+434 SEE
-439 DDSTSFFEQIMIAT
+439 EETTSFFEQIMLAT

-467 TNVIMMTWSIMYHSW
+467 TNVIMMTWSIMFHSW

-544 LAQIGLLKYRDYP
+544 LAQIGFIKYREYP
-557 CLPLMIKSLF
+557 CSPLLIKSVF

-572 ISLRQMIQERQMERR
+572 VSLRQMIQERQMERR
-587 TSAIADLAAPLQVTV
+587 TSTIADMAAPLQVTV
-602 GAATTAASR
+602 GAATTAGASGQPL
-611 AEAKRLP
+611 E
-618 DKKSSAFI
+618 KKSSAFI

-652 GMTGN
+652 GMTGH
-657 RMTGFRIIYMALF
+657 RMTGFRIVYMALF

-678 FSFKIWRKMMYTF
+678 FSFKVWRKMMYAF

-697 YSMSILVLVYTYQF
+697 YSMAILVLVYTYQF

-719 EYLKISDTLQKD
+719 EYLHISDTLQKD
-731 IGLELYE
+731 IGLETYE

-777 ESDVPLISET
+777 DNDGIPVVSET
-787 SSAYGTFAR
+787 SSAYGTFSR
-796 RKKHSSMTD
+796 RKKLSSTTD
-805 APPIEKDPEEDN
+805 APPIERDPEAGTSGDDGPNQPNAAEPAD
-817 ENTKPSKK
+817 
-825 DNLDTTSEI
+825 DVASEI
-834 LEDLRF
+834 LDDLRF
-840 RKLSKHEIRGFA
+840 RKLSKQEIKGVA
-852 QKLISRLSEV
+852 QKLVNRISKL
-862 AEIVWLFSEIHLL
+862 AEIVWLFFEIHLL
-875 KIILIVAFSLSVKTV
+875 KIILIVAFSLSVETI
-890 SFLHLLYIFMTVFAV
+890 SFLHLMYVIMTVFAV
-905 KSHTSSLVMITRIMS
+905 KSHTNSLVLITRIMS
-920 LISSIF
+920 LISSIL

-935 DYINENNYISN
+935 DYINETNYVSE
-946 CSNINLTITHMEMN
+946 CPNIDLNVTHWEMN
-960 NAKWIGF
+960 NAKWFGF
-967 QKTSAISSL
+967 QKTTEISSL
-976 LDLVRPYLIYI
+976 PDLVRPYLIYI

-1005 RLGRSP
+1005 RLGLSP
-1011 RTPHLMFPNVT
+1011 RTPQLMFPNVT
-1022 RMDADKDIPQMLKF
+1022 RLEADKDIPRMIKY

-1049 SLVSLIVVI
+1049 SLVSLVIVI

-1069 AVWVCIMFH
+1069 AVWICIMFH
-1078 MTRESLRKVWQVIT
+1078 MTRDGLRRVWRILT
-1092 WFIVVLIPL
+1092 WFTVVLIPL
-1101 QYVIFIGLPPVLCV
+1101 QYVIFIGLPPALCV
-1115 DYPWDIEFLDH
+1115 DYPWDIPFLDH
-1126 FRIWAMLPENTE
+1126 FRIWAMLPENSAI
-1138 EFRAQASKMVADFL
+1138 FRAQAAKIVADFL

-1170 SSCPNDFGGG
+1170 SSCPDDFGGG
-1180 SNKSVLDDIDSLG
+1180 SNKSVLEDIDKLG
-1193 TVPFTNPTPDFI
+1193 TVPFINPTPDFI
-1205 AKVRNWLDVV
+1205 AKVRNWLDVL

-1230 VFLTGSSR
+1230 VFLTGTSR

-1260 YLRPIRTILKSWNML
+1260 YLRPIKAIIKTWNML

-1280 FVITTKTLLQMVG
+1280 FVITTKTLLQMLG
-1293 CLCLTELTT
+1293 CLYLSQLTT
-1302 NNCWLVQLFG
+1302 YNCWLVQLLG
-1312 ISCLSSQGERPA
+1312 ISCLSSQE
-1324 ESPTDLNQ
+1324 
-1332 DTDRCNVPYDD
+1332 DRTPPDPIDPDASLATCNVPYDD

-1355 LLLQRRIFASHYF
+1355 LLLQRRIFSSHYF

-1388 IEELRIK
+1388 IEDLRRK
-1395 DVKLEIE
+1395 DVTMEAE

-1408 QKIKMKMDRIKATQQ
+1408 LKIKMKMDRIKATQQ
-1423 KILEPVHDP
+1423 KILEPVHEP
-1432 TTHAKEQDGERMAR
+1432 MTHAK
-1446 THSLSSYAGYHTP
+1446 GYHTP

-1474 GIPDIPS
+1474 GVSEIPC
-1481 DNGGLTVGR
+1481 DNGGLIVSR
-1490 GSYHTQAPS
+1490 GSFQTQAPS
-1499 PSSALMTV
+1499 PCSALMTA
-1507 SLDAYLDP
+1507 SLEAYLDP

-1524 ELLARVCSPD
+1524 EMLGRVCSPD

-1540 SPPPCEKEQPALVI
+1540 SPPPCEKEQSALAVPV
-1554 QTTNT
+1554 TNT
-1559 LLPPNKTAMQTR
+1559 LMPPSKTAMQNR
-1571 QHRRQSSLNVVS
+1571 QHRRQSSLNTVS
-1583 WPSPNELTV
+1583 WPNPNELTV

-1600 NNLAPGED
+1600 NNLTPAED
-1608 SVDQAPT
+1608 TPDQVPS
-1615 PRSPRSPRP
+1615 PRSPRSPRSI
-1624 TLRHQHRRQSSM
+1624 TRHQHRRQSSM
-1636 GTSIAPEELTVDPS
+1636 GGTSLAPDELTVDPN

-1665 TTRYDDMTATGAARK
+1665 TTRYDDVTTTGLGRR

-1695 FRDSIRSARSRSP
+1695 LRDSIRSATSRSP
-1708 LSHHEYS
+1708 VSHHEYTCR
-1715 RPPRPSLWRKISEN
+1715 RPSSLWRKISEN
-1729 RSAAIRSG
+1729 RAAAIRSG

-1751 DLMQPRDSD
+1751 DLMQPGASD
-1760 EDYTTAERRMNR
+1760 EEFDKKSAAERRLSR
-1772 KHLTLGKLIAKIKEQ
+1772 RHLTLGKLIAKIKEQ
-1787 NELEAQNQEAEV
+1787 NELELQDSLQEERGSAETEEEH
-1799 SATKTT
+1799 SSS
-1805 ADPGGTAGT
+1805 GTALMSPPDVSGG
-1814 PVVRRKS
+1814 VAARCSS
-1821 SPVLRRASFI
+1821 SPVLRRAFSTRG
-1831 RDREPTDRTGTAATD
+1831 RDPTGTGTTD

-1857 THFDQSRLKR
+1857 THFDLGRRKSKVE
-1867 DTDTEQPDG
+1867 TDQPDG

-1881 SKDPRPQQT
+1881 SKEPPRQQSST
-1890 TAEEEAR
+1890 DEEAR
-1897 LISDDEDGEEEERI
+1897 LISDDDDEEEEQAEER
-1911 DEPKKSRLSFTG
+1911 EAKKSKFSFSGFSLIT
-1923 LHLVVAFI
+1923 AFL
-1931 AGAIGSLTLRLHRVS
+1931 AGALGSLTLRLQRVS

-1953 KVLAKEKKTL
+1953 KVLAKEKKIL

-1974 TGTSMV
+1974 TGSSMV
-1980 WTPIQGAVRS
+1980 WTPIQGSVRS
-1990 GNSSR
+1990 GSSSNSGSR
-1995 SGASS
+1995 SGASTS
-2000 GSVKSCAG
+2000 SVKSRAG
-2008 TPIQSRV
+2008 TPVLSRV
-2015 ALSRS
+2015 AISRS
-2020 SVNSSRSSLRI
+2020 SIEHSRIPLPTVALSIDQQSSL
-2031 ATDQQ
+2031 AQSDEQNPEQQLQ
-2036 QPHSLPQ
+2036 QPTTLPHSPTPSPQPPVPPLPSQ
-2043 LSVLPP
+2043 P
-2049 PRTSSISSSKAVTI
+2049 SSSSPKVATLTR
-2063 ADSHEQ
+2063 SQEQ
-2069 TSPATYAD
+2069 TTSPAPHGG
-2077 QYIPTDEG
+2077 QFVTDEG
-2085 KSTEAM
+2085 KSVDTMEAVE
-2091 DIIDKAPEDD
+2091 KAPEEEG
-2101 ISEED
+2101 SEED
-2106 FASQEHTV
+2106 FASQEHSV
-2114 VVEFLQAA
+2114 IVEFLQSA

-2134 YFLVFLNQIKSASL
+2134 YFLVFLNQIKSSSL

-2179 TQTVVILK
+2179 TQTVVLLK

-2210 ARIIGIEQK
+2210 ARLIGIEQK

-2248 DFVEEPG
+2248 DFVEEPETS
-2255 ADEGFYKLDTSDE
+2255 EGLYRLDTNDE
-2268 KTKALIE
+2268 RTKALIKA
-2275 SAEELDKHRESLTIR
+2275 AEDAEKDQETVIIR
-2290 QGDITELNMVKIE
+2290 QEKATELSMVKVE
-2303 EGAER
+2303 DRADDHAPDDT
-2308 NVPNETGNGT
+2308 PNGNGN
-2318 ALVCITHHSEDAE
+2318 ALVCVTHHTEDSGD
-2331 NYFPQI
+2331 YFPQI
-2337 VKHSFQKYTAS
+2337 VKHSFQKYTES
-2348 VKAFF
+2348 VKSFF
-2353 NQLLDRQS
+2353 SQLLDRQS

-2450 WMFFVLPATTERSF
+2450 WMFFVLPSTTERSF

-2503 GFSMINLTGFKLF
+2503 GFTMINFTGYKLF
-2516 ITIPF
+2516 MTIPF

-2548 IFTNV
+2548 IFANV
-2553 YQMKCMREL
+2553 YQLKCMRQL

-2574 GSLVKY
+2574 GALVKY

-2595 FPLALFAFSNTVG
+2595 FPLALFAFSNAVG

-2620 RIGPYEPVYI
+2620 RVGPYEPVYV

-2642 DDQWEKFMLPYSKDK
+2642 DNQWGKFMLPYAKDK

-2684 NISPPDKA
+2684 NISPPDRA

-2701 STLTCRFRYTIS
+2701 ATLTCRFRYTIS

-2725 SEEKAYELEPD
+2725 SEEKAYELGPN
-2736 DPARSALVQMLATDT
+2736 DPVRPVLVQMLSTDS
-2751 NITVALPYMMPKFL
+2751 NISVTLPYMMPKFL
-2765 KVKNSGALRPI
+2765 KVKNSGNVRPI
-2776 HQLIPAADTDDS
+2776 HQLIKQANTDDS
-2788 EKNYRNI
+2788 EENYRNI

-2800 QTQTNSSNPL
+2800 QTHTNNTIPL

-2825 IFANMPYADCVS
+2825 TFANMPYADCIS

-2942 NEVGDDDDS
+2942 NEEGDDESDS
-2951 DTMSTSSK
+2951 MSTSSK

>member
-12 RLVLPLILAIC
+12 RLILPLILAIC

-39 LCLPFVPVAMPR
+39 FGLPFVPVATPR
-51 SIKGSTGVF
+51 SIKGSTGIY

-72 LGQIAFQ
+72 VGQIAFQ
-79 IVFVALGYQLVDSCQ
+79 IVFIVLGYQLIDSCQ
-94 FWEILLRHIGLVKF
+94 FLELLLRHIGLVKF
-108 DELDASMVVY
+108 EDLYPAMVVY

-126 SFTAVIVFIILSKL
+126 SFTAIIVYVILRKLS
-140 AAGDIGSE
+140 AGNSGTE
-148 QDPNSPTSLE
+148 QPTSPNSLE
-158 APEMLSVRFETSSVS
+158 APEVLSLRADVNPVS
-173 REKLAF
+173 RDRLAF
-179 LTKFGVLLSV
+179 LTKLGVLLSV

-211 LGSATW
+211 LGSTTW

-224 NRAFGIVLRIT
+224 DRAFGIVLRIT
-235 MVFLII
+235 LVFLIV
-241 HITGLLAYQNPWP
+241 HITGFLAYQNPWP
-254 QQLLPANETLARI
+254 QELLPANETLARI

-273 LSSTCDNITDI
+273 LSSTCDNLTDI
-284 RDVYFNGDLGSDY
+284 RYVYFDSDLGSDY
-297 YFNPI
+297 YLNPV
-302 VLMICYYCISITSSL
+302 VLMLCYYCISITSTL
-317 LMRPRITEKEYKR
+317 LMRPRMTEKELKR

-348 FRMNRKNILRKT
+348 FRMHRKNILRKT

-372 ADKSRRVLV
+372 VK
-381 VVPSSTQPAPSEA
+381 
-394 PDERT
+394 
-399 PLMRG
+399 LMRG
-404 GTRRVRDASTSDA
+404 GTRRVRDASAADA
-417 QNSIPNDS
+417 QNTIQNDS
-425 IAMHTIGRK
+425 IAMQTIGRK
-434 HFSEE
+434 NVSEE
-439 DDSTSFFEQIMIAT
+439 DDSTSFFEQIMLAT
-453 GNVASFIYKNSYIF
+453 GNVAGFIYKNSYIF

-544 LAQIGLLKYRDYP
+544 LAQIGLLKYPDYP
-557 CLPLMIKSLF
+557 CWPLLIKSLF

-602 GAATTAASR
+602 TAATTAASGSAGER
-611 AEAKRLP
+611 PTEQ
-618 DKKSSAFI
+618 KSSAFI
-626 TRAGTLINS
+626 THAGMLINS

-652 GMTGN
+652 GMTGQ
-657 RMTGFRIIYMALF
+657 RMTGFRIMYMALF
-670 LIFVLTFQ
+670 LIFVLSFQ
-678 FSFKIWRKMMYTF
+678 FSFKVWRKMMYAF

-697 YSMSILVLVYTYQF
+697 YSMAILVLVYTYQF
-711 DKFPLYWT
+711 DKFPLYWK

-731 IGLELYE
+731 IGLQTYE

-763 HRKFLEISEIPIVQ
+763 HRKFLEISEIPVIQ
-777 ESDVPLISET
+777 ETEIPVVSET
-787 SSAYGTFAR
+787 SSAYGTFTK
-796 RKKHSSMTD
+796 RKKHSSTAD
-805 APPIEKDPEEDN
+805 APPLEKDPEAGEGLNGKPTKEEDA
-817 ENTKPSKK
+817 
-825 DNLDTTSEI
+825 DNTSEI
-834 LEDLRF
+834 LDDLRF
-840 RKLSKHEIRGFA
+840 RKLSKQEIKGFA
-852 QKLISRLSEV
+852 QKLINQISKL
-862 AEIVWLFSEIHLL
+862 AEIVWLFFEIHLL
-875 KIILIVAFSLSVKTV
+875 KIILIVAFSLSVETV
-890 SFLHLLYIFMTVFAV
+890 SFLHLLYVFMTVFAV
-905 KSHTSSLVMITRIMS
+905 KSHTNSLVLITRIMS
-920 LISSIF
+920 LISSIL
-926 LITTMMYQV
+926 LITTMIYQV
-935 DYINENNYISN
+935 DYIDEKTYISECPAIDTN
-946 CSNINLTITHMEMN
+946 STHWEMN
-960 NAKWIGF
+960 NAKWFGF
-967 QKTSAISSL
+967 QKTNGSL
-976 LDLVRPYLIYI
+976 ADLVRPYLVYI

-1005 RLGRSP
+1005 RLGQSP
-1011 RTPHLMFPNVT
+1011 RTPPLMFPEVT
-1022 RMDADKDIPQMLKF
+1022 RMDADMDIPRMVKY

-1058 ASRMD
+1058 SSRMD
-1063 IFSCFY
+1063 VFSCFY
-1069 AVWVCIMFH
+1069 AAWVCILFH
-1078 MTRESLRKVWQVIT
+1078 MTRDGLRKVWIVIT
-1092 WFIVVLIPL
+1092 WFTVVLIPI
-1101 QYVIFIGLPPVLCV
+1101 QYIIFVGLPPVLCL
-1115 DYPWDIEFLDH
+1115 DYPWDIEALQH
-1126 FRIWAMLPENTE
+1126 FRIWAMLPENTV

-1163 FRIEARY
+1163 FRIETRY
-1170 SSCPNDFGGG
+1170 SSCPDDFGGG
-1180 SNKSVLDDIDSLG
+1180 SNKSVLEDIDKLG
-1193 TVPFTNPTPDFI
+1193 TVPFINPTPDFI
-1205 AKVRNWLDVV
+1205 AKVRNWLDVL
-1215 KRGAFL
+1215 KRGVFL

-1260 YLRPIRTILKSWNML
+1260 YLRPIKAILRTWNML

-1293 CLCLTELTT
+1293 CLWLNQLTT
-1302 NNCWLVQLFG
+1302 NICWLVQLLG
-1312 ISCLSSQGERPA
+1312 ISCLSSEGEQPPSA
-1324 ESPTDLNQ
+1324 ASATIPDS
-1332 DTDRCNVPYDD
+1332 DTTECNVPYDD

-1395 DVKLEIE
+1395 DVKQEAE

-1423 KILEPVHDP
+1423 KILEPVHEP
-1432 TTHAKEQDGERMAR
+1432 TSHAKD
-1446 THSLSSYAGYHTP
+1446 
-1459 IEDEIAGGSMIIEGE
+1459 
-1474 GIPDIPS
+1474 
-1481 DNGGLTVGR
+1481 
-1490 GSYHTQAPS
+1490 
-1499 PSSALMTV
+1499 
-1507 SLDAYLDP
+1507 
-1515 QRMSFESPN
+1515 
-1524 ELLARVCSPD
+1524 
-1534 DTFPVF
+1534 
-1540 SPPPCEKEQPALVI
+1540 
-1554 QTTNT
+1554 
-1559 LLPPNKTAMQTR
+1559 
-1571 QHRRQSSLNVVS
+1571 
-1583 WPSPNELTV
+1583 
-1592 SPRQRRLS
+1592 
-1600 NNLAPGED
+1600 
-1608 SVDQAPT
+1608 
-1615 PRSPRSPRP
+1615 
-1624 TLRHQHRRQSSM
+1624 
-1636 GTSIAPEELTVDPS
+1636 S
-1650 RRRSS
+1650 RRRP
-1655 FLVSLFVDDD
+1655 SL
-1665 TTRYDDMTATGAARK
+1665 
-1680 RSRARSFWGPVGEAG
+1680 
-1695 FRDSIRSARSRSP
+1695 
-1708 LSHHEYS
+1708 
-1715 RPPRPSLWRKISEN
+1715 LWRKLVEN

-1760 EDYTTAERRMNR
+1760 EEFDKKGAAERRLSR
-1772 KHLTLGKLIAKIKEQ
+1772 RHLTLGKLIAKIKEK
-1787 NELEAQNQEAEV
+1787 NELEAQDQDVGAMGRK
-1799 SATKTT
+1799 SA
-1805 ADPGGTAGT
+1805 DRH
-1814 PVVRRKS
+1814 VVRRSS
-1821 SPVLRRASFI
+1821 SPVLRRASFV
-1831 RDREPTDRTGTAATD
+1831 REHEPTGTTDRTGTTATD

-1857 THFDQSRLKR
+1857 THFDSDGEKKK
-1867 DTDTEQPDG
+1867 DADDSEEPDG
-1876 QKPST
+1876 QRPGT
-1881 SKDPRPQQT
+1881 SRDTSRHQFT
-1890 TAEEEAR
+1890 TEEEVR
-1897 LISDDEDGEEEERI
+1897 LLSDDEEEEETVG
-1911 DEPKKSRLSFTG
+1911 EPKKSKFSFSG
-1923 LHLVVAFI
+1923 LNLITAFL

-1953 KVLAKEKKTL
+1953 KVLAKEKKIL

-1974 TGTSMV
+1974 TGSSMV
-1980 WTPIQGAVRS
+1980 WTPIQGSIRS
-1990 GNSSR
+1990 GSSSHSGSR
-1995 SGASS
+1995 SGVSTS
-2000 GSVKSCAG
+2000 SVKSRAG
-2008 TPIQSRV
+2008 TPVLSRV
-2015 ALSRS
+2015 SFSRS
-2020 SVNSSRSSLRI
+2020 SVHSSK
-2031 ATDQQ
+2031 T
-2036 QPHSLPQ
+2036 SLPLAAPPFDSQ
-2043 LSVLPP
+2043 QTQSQLPP
-2049 PRTSSISSSKAVTI
+2049 SHPSSASSHKGATSTRSQELTTA
-2063 ADSHEQ
+2063 
-2069 TSPATYAD
+2069 PATHATE
-2077 QYIPTDEG
+2077 QHIPDEG
-2085 KSTEAM
+2085 RLHQVSGLGAALAMMARKEHQSKEDRSTESVVA
-2091 DIIDKAPEDD
+2091 IDKLPEPEA
-2101 ISEED
+2101 SEED
-2106 FASQEHTV
+2106 FASQEHSV

-2122 WYAVLSHTDFIC
+2122 WYAILSHTDFIC

-2179 TQTVVILK
+2179 TQTVVLLK
-2187 CICQFEMLWWNQNPI
+2187 CICQFDMLWWNENPI
-2202 PPNQPFSP
+2202 PPNQPFNP

-2248 DFVEEPG
+2248 DFIEEPEF
-2255 ADEGFYKLDTSDE
+2255 AEGLYRLDTADD
-2268 KTKALIE
+2268 KTKSLIKAAVE
-2275 SAEELDKHRESLTIR
+2275 VEKDRESLII
-2290 QGDITELNMVKIE
+2290 QQDKLTELSMVKVDE
-2303 EGAER
+2303 AAER
-2308 NVPNETGNGT
+2308 HGPDETGNGT
-2318 ALVCITHHSEDAE
+2318 ALVCITHHAE
-2331 NYFPQI
+2331 APGDYFPHV
-2337 VKHSFQKYTAS
+2337 VKHSFQKYCGS

-2353 NQLLDRQS
+2353 SQLLDRQS

-2503 GFSMINLTGFKLF
+2503 GFTMINFTGYKLF
-2516 ITIPF
+2516 MTIPF

-2548 IFTNV
+2548 IFANV
-2553 YQMKCMREL
+2553 YQLKCMRQL

-2595 FPLALFAFSNTVG
+2595 FPLALFAFSNAVG
-2608 EPNLPYDVSVTL
+2608 EPNLPYDVSVSL

-2630 MSAQDNNIHGLN
+2630 MSAQDSNIHGLN
-2642 DDQWEKFMLPYSKDK
+2642 DDQWEKFISPYAKDK
-2657 TALTFLSNYEPVD
+2657 TALTFLSNYEPID

-2701 STLTCRFRYTIS
+2701 ATLTCRFRYTVS
-2713 RKSHSKENPGIV
+2713 RKSHSKENPGTV
-2725 SEEKAYELEPD
+2725 SEEKSYELTPN
-2736 DPARSALVQMLATDT
+2736 DPARPILVQMLATDT
-2751 NITVALPYMMPKFL
+2751 DISVQLPFMMPKFL
-2765 KVKNSGALRPI
+2765 KVKSSGTLKPI
-2776 HQLIPAADTDDS
+2776 HQLIQAADTDES
-2788 EKNYRNI
+2788 ERNYRNI

-2800 QTQTNSSNPL
+2800 QTHTNNTIPL

-2816 ENCSDPSYA
+2816 ENCSDGTF
-2825 IFANMPYADCVS
+2825 INMPYADCAS

-2890 EDLPYVDRVL
+2890 EDLPYVDRVV

-2942 NEVGDDDDS
+2942 NEEGDDESDS
-2951 DTMSTSSK
+2951 MSTSSK
-2959 SRKKND
+2959 SRKKNE

>member
-1 MANYFVCLVIQ
+1 MANYFACLVIQ

-29 GLSLPYLLFL
+29 GLSLPYLFFL
-39 LCLPFVPVAMPR
+39 LCLPFVPVATPR
-51 SIKGSTGVF
+51 SIKGSTGIY
-60 FKIYITISILLL
+60 FKIYIALSILLL
-72 LGQIAFQ
+72 VGQITFQ
-79 IVFVALGYQLVDSCQ
+79 IVFIVLGYELIESCQ
-94 FWEILLRHIGLVKF
+94 FLELLLRHIGLVKF
-108 DELDASMVVY
+108 EDLDPSMVVY

-126 SFTAVIVFIILSKL
+126 SFTAVIVFVILRKL
-140 AAGDIGSE
+140 SADSTGSG
-148 QDPNSPTSLE
+148 QVPASPSSLE
-158 APEMLSVRFETSSVS
+158 APEVLSLRCDPNPVS

-201 VPSGIYFVIF
+201 VPSGIYFIIF

-224 NRAFGIVLRIT
+224 NRAFGVVLRIT
-235 MVFLII
+235 LVFLFI
-241 HITGLLAYQNPWP
+241 HITGFLAYQNPWP

-273 LSSTCDNITDI
+273 LSSSCDNLTDI
-284 RDVYFNGDLGSDY
+284 RYVYFNSDLGSDY
-297 YFNPI
+297 YFNPV
-302 VLMICYYCISITSSL
+302 VLMLCYYCISITSSL
-317 LMRPRITEKEYKR
+317 LMKPRHESPTRRTNRR
-330 QELFYQLES
+330 QA
-339 GVRLQRQIS
+339 V
-348 FRMNRKNILRKT
+348 
-360 LTSDRWRGAARK
+360 
-372 ADKSRRVLV
+372 KSRRVLPI
-381 VVPSSTQPAPSEA
+381 VPLSQPAPSSDA

-404 GTRRVRDASTSDA
+404 GTRRVRDASSSDA
-417 QNSIPNDS
+417 QNSQQNDS
-425 IAMHTIGRK
+425 IAMHMID
-434 HFSEE
+434 EE
-439 DDSTSFFEQIMIAT
+439 DSTSFFEQIMLAV
-453 GNVASFIYKNSYIF
+453 GNVAGFIYKNSYIF
-467 TNVIMMTWSIMYHSW
+467 TNVIMMTWSIMFHSW

-544 LAQIGLLKYRDYP
+544 LAQIGLIKYPDYP
-557 CLPLMIKSLF
+557 CLPLMLKSIF

-572 ISLRQMIQERQMERR
+572 ISLRQMIQEKQLERR
-587 TSAIADLAAPLQVTV
+587 TSTIADMAAPLQITV
-602 GAATTAASR
+602 GAATTAASS
-611 AEAKRLP
+611 AGPAP

-626 TRAGTLINS
+626 THAGTMINS

-657 RMTGFRIIYMALF
+657 RMTGFRIVYMALF

-678 FSFKIWRKMMYTF
+678 FSFKIWRKMMYAF

-731 IGLELYE
+731 IGLETYE

-763 HRKFLEISEIPIVQ
+763 HKKFLEISEIPVIQ
-777 ESDVPLISET
+777 ESDIPVISET
-787 SSAYGTFAR
+787 SSAYGTFSK
-796 RKKHSSMTD
+796 RKKLSSTTD
-805 APPIEKDPEEDN
+805 APPIEKDPDTANEGASKPPPPKSKADDDN
-817 ENTKPSKK
+817 
-825 DNLDTTSEI
+825 TSEI
-834 LEDLRF
+834 LDDLRF
-840 RKLSKHEIRGFA
+840 RKLSKQEIKGFA
-852 QKLISRLSEV
+852 QKLINQISQL
-862 AEIVWLFSEIHLL
+862 AEIVWLFFEIHLL
-875 KIILIVAFSLSVKTV
+875 KIILIVAFSLGVETV
-890 SFLHLLYIFMTVFAV
+890 SLLHLLYIFMTVFAV
-905 KSHTSSLVMITRIMS
+905 KSHTNSLVLVTRVMS
-920 LISSIF
+920 LISSIL

-935 DYINENNYISN
+935 DYINENNYISE
-946 CSNINLTITHMEMN
+946 CPNIDVNTTHVELN
-960 NAKWIGF
+960 NAKWFGF
-967 QKTSAISSL
+967 QKTGAAGSL
-976 LDLVRPYLIYI
+976 AKLVRPYLIYI

-1005 RLGRSP
+1005 RLGQSP
-1011 RTPHLMFPNVT
+1011 RTPHLMFPKVS
-1022 RMDADKDIPQMLKF
+1022 RLDADRDIPRMIKY

-1049 SLVSLIVVI
+1049 TLVSLIVVI
-1058 ASRMD
+1058 GSRMD

-1069 AVWVCIMFH
+1069 ACWVCIMFH
-1078 MTRESLRKVWQVIT
+1078 MTRDSIKKVWQVIT
-1092 WFIVVLIPL
+1092 WFTVTLIPV
-1101 QYVIFIGLPPVLCV
+1101 QYVIFIGLPPALCIN
-1115 DYPWDIEFLDH
+1115 YPWDIPFLDH

-1138 EFRAQASKMVADFL
+1138 DFRAQASKMVADFL

-1170 SSCPNDFGGG
+1170 SSCPDDFGGG
-1180 SNKSVLDDIDSLG
+1180 SNQSVLEDIDRLG
-1193 TVPFTNPTPDFI
+1193 TVPFVNPTPDFI
-1205 AKVRNWLDVV
+1205 AKVRNWLDIV
-1215 KRGAFL
+1215 KRGVFL

-1260 YLRPIRTILKSWNML
+1260 YLRPIKGIIKAWNML

-1280 FVITTKTLLQMVG
+1280 FVITTKTLLQMLG
-1293 CLCLTELTT
+1293 CLCLTQLTANT
-1302 NNCWLVQLFG
+1302 CWLVQLLG
-1312 ISCLSSQGERPA
+1312 ISCLSSQEGPPA
-1324 ESPTDLNQ
+1324 VPSNVEPDPD
-1332 DTDRCNVPYDD
+1332 DTQCNVPYDD

-1355 LLLQRRIFASHYF
+1355 LLLQRRVLSSHYF

-1395 DVKLEIE
+1395 DVKQEIE

-1423 KILEPVHDP
+1423 KILEPVHEP
-1432 TTHAKEQDGERMAR
+1432 TTHAKD
-1446 THSLSSYAGYHTP
+1446 S
-1459 IEDEIAGGSMIIEGE
+1459 
-1474 GIPDIPS
+1474 
-1481 DNGGLTVGR
+1481 
-1490 GSYHTQAPS
+1490 
-1499 PSSALMTV
+1499 
-1507 SLDAYLDP
+1507 
-1515 QRMSFESPN
+1515 QR
-1524 ELLARVCSPD
+1524 
-1534 DTFPVF
+1534 
-1540 SPPPCEKEQPALVI
+1540 
-1554 QTTNT
+1554 
-1559 LLPPNKTAMQTR
+1559 
-1571 QHRRQSSLNVVS
+1571 
-1583 WPSPNELTV
+1583 
-1592 SPRQRRLS
+1592 
-1600 NNLAPGED
+1600 
-1608 SVDQAPT
+1608 
-1615 PRSPRSPRP
+1615 
-1624 TLRHQHRRQSSM
+1624 
-1636 GTSIAPEELTVDPS
+1636 
-1650 RRRSS
+1650 
-1655 FLVSLFVDDD
+1655 
-1665 TTRYDDMTATGAARK
+1665 
-1680 RSRARSFWGPVGEAG
+1680 
-1695 FRDSIRSARSRSP
+1695 
-1708 LSHHEYS
+1708 SH
-1715 RPPRPSLWRKISEN
+1715 RPSLWRRISEN

-1760 EDYTTAERRMNR
+1760 EEFDKKSAVERRLSR
-1772 KHLTLGKLIAKIKEQ
+1772 RHLTLGKLIAKIREQ
-1787 NELEAQNQEAEV
+1787 NAELEQAQTGGDVGERPSSSSSPTVGPEGTTGA
-1799 SATKTT
+1799 AT
-1805 ADPGGTAGT
+1805 AAA
-1814 PVVRRKS
+1814 RRS
-1821 SPVLRRASFI
+1821 STPVLRRASFGI
-1831 RDREPTDRTGTAATD
+1831 RDRELHTTGTTDRTGTTATD

-1857 THFDQSRLKR
+1857 SHFDPAASFKGE
-1867 DTDTEQPDG
+1867 DDEPDG
-1876 QKPST
+1876 QKPGT
-1881 SKDPRPQQT
+1881 SKDSKHHGKGGT
-1890 TAEEEAR
+1890 LDEETR
-1897 LISDDEDGEEEERI
+1897 LISDEDDDEEGDEEQHSAKA
-1911 DEPKKSRLSFTG
+1911 KKSKFSFSG
-1923 LHLVVAFI
+1923 LHLVTAFL
-1931 AGAIGSLTLRLHRVS
+1931 AGALGSLTLRLHRVS

-1953 KVLAKEKKTL
+1953 KVLAKEKKIL

-1974 TGTSMV
+1974 TGSSMV
-1980 WTPIQGAVRS
+1980 WTPVQGSIRS
-1990 GNSSR
+1990 GGSSR
-1995 SGASS
+1995 SGTSTSS
-2000 GSVKSCAG
+2000 GKSVTG
-2008 TPIQSRV
+2008 TPIPSRV

-2020 SVNSSRSSLRI
+2020 SAGNSRTSLRLS
-2031 ATDQQ
+2031 TDQPQ
-2036 QPHSLPQ
+2036 QQQQQSQSVAQ
-2043 LSVLPP
+2043 LQIPPAPP
-2049 PRTSSISSSKAVTI
+2049 PTQQQISSISSSKAVTI
-2063 ADSHEQ
+2063 ASSHELS
-2069 TSPATYAD
+2069 SPAIQPA
-2077 QYIPTDEG
+2077 DEG
-2085 KSTEAM
+2085 RLHQVSGLGAALAMMARREQQQPKEERSSSILPEILILAPSLERGLDDGIRYKFVSSDTLDSKSVESV
-2091 DIIDKAPEDD
+2091 DKYPGDDD

-2122 WYAVLSHTDFIC
+2122 WYAILSHTDFIC

-2179 TQTVVILK
+2179 TQTVVLLK

-2248 DFVEEPG
+2248 DFVEEP
-2255 ADEGFYKLDTSDE
+2255 DPEEGLYKVDLNDE
-2268 KTKALIE
+2268 KTQALI
-2275 SAEELDKHRESLTIR
+2275 SAAEEVDKQRETLIIR
-2290 QGDITELNMVKIE
+2290 QDAVTELTMVKVE
-2303 EGAER
+2303 EGADRQLPEDT
-2308 NVPNETGNGT
+2308 VNGT
-2318 ALVCITHHSEDAE
+2318 ALVCVTHHSEDSAD
-2331 NYFPQI
+2331 YFPQI
-2337 VKHSFQKYTAS
+2337 VKHSFLKYTAN
-2348 VKAFF
+2348 VKDFF
-2353 NQLLDRQS
+2353 SQLLDRQS

-2503 GFSMINLTGFKLF
+2503 GFTMINFTGFKLF
-2516 ITIPF
+2516 MTIPF

-2553 YQMKCMREL
+2553 YQLKCMRQL

-2595 FPLALFAFSNTVG
+2595 FPLALFAFSNAVG
-2608 EPNLPYDVSVTL
+2608 EPNLPYDVSVSL
-2620 RIGPYEPVYI
+2620 RIGPYEPVYM

-2642 DDQWEKFMLPYSKDK
+2642 DQQWEKFMLPYSKDK

-2701 STLTCRFRYTIS
+2701 ATLTCRFRYTIN
-2713 RKSHSKENPGIV
+2713 RKSHSKENPGTV
-2725 SEEKAYELEPD
+2725 SEEKSYELEPD
-2736 DPARSALVQMLATDT
+2736 DPARAALVKMLATDT
-2751 NITVALPYMMPKFL
+2751 NMTVSLPYLMPKFL
-2765 KVKNSGALRPI
+2765 KVKNSGTVKPI
-2776 HQLIPAADTDDS
+2776 HQLIPAADTDES
-2788 EKNYRNI
+2788 ERNYRNI

-2800 QTQTNSSNPL
+2800 QTHMNNTIPL

-2816 ENCSDPSYA
+2816 ENCTDPTSA
-2825 IFANMPYADCVS
+2825 MFINMPYADCFS

-2942 NEVGDDDDS
+2942 NEEGDDDS
-2951 DTMSTSSK
+2951 DSMSTSSK
-2959 SRKKND
+2959 SRKKNE

>member
-1 MANYFVCLVIQ
+1 MANYFICLVVQ
-12 RLVLPLILAIC
+12 RLILPIILAIC

-39 LCLPFVPVAMPR
+39 FGLPFVPVATPR
-51 SIKGSTGVF
+51 SIKGSTGIY
-60 FKIYITISILLL
+60 FKTYITLSILLL
-72 LGQIAFQ
+72 VGQITFQ
-79 IVFVALGYQLVDSCQ
+79 IVLITLGDQLIESCQ
-94 FWEILLRHIGLVKF
+94 FLEVLLRHVGLVKF
-108 DELDASMVVY
+108 QGLDAAVVIY

-126 SFTAVIVFIILSKL
+126 SLTAVIVYVILNKL
-140 AAGDIGSE
+140 ADGNIGTE
-148 QDPNSPTSLE
+148 QAPTSPSSLE
-158 APEMLSVRFETSSVS
+158 APEVLSLRCDPNPVT

-179 LTKFGVLLSV
+179 LTKLGVLLSV
-189 AMLCLAAVLQPS
+189 GMLCLAAVLQPS
-201 VPSGIYFVIF
+201 VPSGVYFVIF

-224 NRAFGIVLRIT
+224 DRAFGIVLRIT
-235 MVFLII
+235 LVFLIL
-241 HITGLLAYQNPWP
+241 HVTGFLAYQNPWP
-254 QQLLPANETLARI
+254 QELLPANETIARI

-273 LSSTCDNITDI
+273 ISSSCDNLTDI
-284 RDVYFNGDLGSDY
+284 RFVYFDSDLGSDY
-297 YFNPI
+297 YLNPV
-302 VLMICYYCISITSSL
+302 VLLLCYYCISITSSL
-317 LMRPRITEKEYKR
+317 LMRPRMTDKEIKR

-348 FRMNRKNILRKT
+348 FRMHRKNILRKT

-372 ADKSRRVLV
+372 VKNAFPAARRFYYHHHQPPAKPRNRVLQLAI
-381 VVPSSTQPAPSEA
+381 PSSSSAMSDV

-417 QNSIPNDS
+417 QNTIPSDS
-425 IAMHTIGRK
+425 IAMQTIGRNYV
-434 HFSEE
+434 SEE
-439 DDSTSFFEQIMIAT
+439 EETTSFFEQIMLAT

-467 TNVIMMTWSIMYHSW
+467 TNVIMMTWSIMFHSW

-544 LAQIGLLKYRDYP
+544 LAQIGFIKYREYP
-557 CLPLMIKSLF
+557 CSPLLIKSVF

-572 ISLRQMIQERQMERR
+572 VSLRQMIQERQMERR
-587 TSAIADLAAPLQVTV
+587 TSTIADMAAPLQVTV
-602 GAATTAASR
+602 GAATTAGASGQPL
-611 AEAKRLP
+611 E
-618 DKKSSAFI
+618 KKSSAFI

-652 GMTGN
+652 GMTGH
-657 RMTGFRIIYMALF
+657 RMTGFRIVYMALF

-678 FSFKIWRKMMYTF
+678 FSFKVWRKMMYAF

-697 YSMSILVLVYTYQF
+697 YSMAILVLVYTYQF

-719 EYLKISDTLQKD
+719 EYLHISDTLQKD
-731 IGLELYE
+731 IGLETYE

-777 ESDVPLISET
+777 DNDGIPVVSET
-787 SSAYGTFAR
+787 SSAYGTFSR
-796 RKKHSSMTD
+796 RKKLSSTTD
-805 APPIEKDPEEDN
+805 APPIERDPEAGTSGDDGPNQPNAAEPAD
-817 ENTKPSKK
+817 
-825 DNLDTTSEI
+825 DVASEI
-834 LEDLRF
+834 LDDLRF
-840 RKLSKHEIRGFA
+840 RKLSKQEIKGVA
-852 QKLISRLSEV
+852 QKLVNRISKL
-862 AEIVWLFSEIHLL
+862 AEIVWLFFEIHLL
-875 KIILIVAFSLSVKTV
+875 KIILIVAFSLSVETI
-890 SFLHLLYIFMTVFAV
+890 SFLHLMYVIMTVFAV
-905 KSHTSSLVMITRIMS
+905 KSHTNSLVLITRIMS
-920 LISSIF
+920 LISSIL

-935 DYINENNYISN
+935 DYINETNYVSE
-946 CSNINLTITHMEMN
+946 CPNIDLNVTHWEMN
-960 NAKWIGF
+960 NAKWFGF
-967 QKTSAISSL
+967 QKTTEISSL
-976 LDLVRPYLIYI
+976 PDLVRPYLIYI

-1005 RLGRSP
+1005 RLGLSP
-1011 RTPHLMFPNVT
+1011 RTPQLMFPNVT
-1022 RMDADKDIPQMLKF
+1022 RLEADKDIPRMIKY

-1049 SLVSLIVVI
+1049 SLVSLVIVI

-1069 AVWVCIMFH
+1069 AVWICIMFH
-1078 MTRESLRKVWQVIT
+1078 MTRDGLRRVWRILT
-1092 WFIVVLIPL
+1092 WFTVVLIPL
-1101 QYVIFIGLPPVLCV
+1101 QYVIFIGLPPALCV
-1115 DYPWDIEFLDH
+1115 DYPWDIPFLDH
-1126 FRIWAMLPENTE
+1126 FRIWAMLPENSAI
-1138 EFRAQASKMVADFL
+1138 FRAQAAKIVADFL

-1170 SSCPNDFGGG
+1170 SSCPDDFGGG
-1180 SNKSVLDDIDSLG
+1180 SNKSVLEDIDKLG
-1193 TVPFTNPTPDFI
+1193 TVPFINPTPDFI
-1205 AKVRNWLDVV
+1205 AKVRNWLDVL

-1230 VFLTGSSR
+1230 VFLTGTSR

-1260 YLRPIRTILKSWNML
+1260 YLRPIKAIIKTWNML

-1280 FVITTKTLLQMVG
+1280 FVITTKTLLQMLG
-1293 CLCLTELTT
+1293 CLYLSQLTT
-1302 NNCWLVQLFG
+1302 YNCWLVQLLG
-1312 ISCLSSQGERPA
+1312 ISCLSSQE
-1324 ESPTDLNQ
+1324 
-1332 DTDRCNVPYDD
+1332 DRTPPDPIDPDASLATCNVPYDD

-1355 LLLQRRIFASHYF
+1355 LLLQRRIFSSHYF

-1388 IEELRIK
+1388 IEDLRRK
-1395 DVKLEIE
+1395 DVTMEAE

-1408 QKIKMKMDRIKATQQ
+1408 LKIKMKMDRIKATQQ
-1423 KILEPVHDP
+1423 KILEPVHEP
-1432 TTHAKEQDGERMAR
+1432 MTHAK
-1446 THSLSSYAGYHTP
+1446 
-1459 IEDEIAGGSMIIEGE
+1459 
-1474 GIPDIPS
+1474 
-1481 DNGGLTVGR
+1481 
-1490 GSYHTQAPS
+1490 
-1499 PSSALMTV
+1499 
-1507 SLDAYLDP
+1507 
-1515 QRMSFESPN
+1515 
-1524 ELLARVCSPD
+1524 
-1534 DTFPVF
+1534 
-1540 SPPPCEKEQPALVI
+1540 
-1554 QTTNT
+1554 
-1559 LLPPNKTAMQTR
+1559 
-1571 QHRRQSSLNVVS
+1571 
-1583 WPSPNELTV
+1583 
-1592 SPRQRRLS
+1592 
-1600 NNLAPGED
+1600 
-1608 SVDQAPT
+1608 
-1615 PRSPRSPRP
+1615 
-1624 TLRHQHRRQSSM
+1624 
-1636 GTSIAPEELTVDPS
+1636 
-1650 RRRSS
+1650 
-1655 FLVSLFVDDD
+1655 
-1665 TTRYDDMTATGAARK
+1665 
-1680 RSRARSFWGPVGEAG
+1680 
-1695 FRDSIRSARSRSP
+1695 
-1708 LSHHEYS
+1708 
-1715 RPPRPSLWRKISEN
+1715 
-1729 RSAAIRSG
+1729 AIRSG

-1751 DLMQPRDSD
+1751 DLMQPGASD
-1760 EDYTTAERRMNR
+1760 EEFDKKSAAERRLSR
-1772 KHLTLGKLIAKIKEQ
+1772 RHLTLGKLIAKIKEQ
-1787 NELEAQNQEAEV
+1787 NELELQDSLQEERGSAETEEEH
-1799 SATKTT
+1799 SSS
-1805 ADPGGTAGT
+1805 GTALMSPPDVSGG
-1814 PVVRRKS
+1814 VAARCSS
-1821 SPVLRRASFI
+1821 SPVLRRAFSTRG
-1831 RDREPTDRTGTAATD
+1831 RDPTGTGTTD

-1857 THFDQSRLKR
+1857 THFDLGRRKSKVE
-1867 DTDTEQPDG
+1867 TDQPDG

-1881 SKDPRPQQT
+1881 SKEPPRQQSST
-1890 TAEEEAR
+1890 DEEAR
-1897 LISDDEDGEEEERI
+1897 LISDDDDEEEEQAEER
-1911 DEPKKSRLSFTG
+1911 EAKKSKFSFSGFSLIT
-1923 LHLVVAFI
+1923 AFL
-1931 AGAIGSLTLRLHRVS
+1931 AGALGSLTLRLQRVS

-1953 KVLAKEKKTL
+1953 KVLAKEKKIL

-1974 TGTSMV
+1974 TGSSMV
-1980 WTPIQGAVRS
+1980 WTPIQGSVRS
-1990 GNSSR
+1990 GSSSNSGSR
-1995 SGASS
+1995 SGASTS
-2000 GSVKSCAG
+2000 SVKSRAG
-2008 TPIQSRV
+2008 TPVLSRV
-2015 ALSRS
+2015 AISRS
-2020 SVNSSRSSLRI
+2020 SIEHSRIPLPTVALSIDQQSSL
-2031 ATDQQ
+2031 AQSDEQNPEQQLQ
-2036 QPHSLPQ
+2036 QPTTLPHSPTPSPQPPVPPLPSQ
-2043 LSVLPP
+2043 P
-2049 PRTSSISSSKAVTI
+2049 SSSSPKVATLTR
-2063 ADSHEQ
+2063 SQEQ
-2069 TSPATYAD
+2069 TTSPAPHGG
-2077 QYIPTDEG
+2077 QFVTDEG
-2085 KSTEAM
+2085 KSVDTMEAVE
-2091 DIIDKAPEDD
+2091 KAPEEEG
-2101 ISEED
+2101 SEED
-2106 FASQEHTV
+2106 FASQEHSV
-2114 VVEFLQAA
+2114 IVEFLQSA

-2134 YFLVFLNQIKSASL
+2134 YFLVFLNQIKSSSL

-2179 TQTVVILK
+2179 TQTVVLLK

-2210 ARIIGIEQK
+2210 ARLIGIEQK

-2248 DFVEEPG
+2248 DFVEEPETS
-2255 ADEGFYKLDTSDE
+2255 EGLYRLDTNDE
-2268 KTKALIE
+2268 RTKALIKA
-2275 SAEELDKHRESLTIR
+2275 AEDAEKDQETVIIR
-2290 QGDITELNMVKIE
+2290 QEKATELSMVKVE
-2303 EGAER
+2303 DRADDHAPDDT
-2308 NVPNETGNGT
+2308 PNGNGN
-2318 ALVCITHHSEDAE
+2318 ALVCVTHHTEDSGD
-2331 NYFPQI
+2331 YFPQI
-2337 VKHSFQKYTAS
+2337 VKHSFQKYTES
-2348 VKAFF
+2348 VKSFF
-2353 NQLLDRQS
+2353 SQLLDRQS

-2450 WMFFVLPATTERSF
+2450 WMFFVLPSTTERSF

-2503 GFSMINLTGFKLF
+2503 GFTMINFTGYKLF
-2516 ITIPF
+2516 MTIPF

-2548 IFTNV
+2548 IFANV
-2553 YQMKCMREL
+2553 YQLKCMRQL

-2574 GSLVKY
+2574 GALVKY

-2595 FPLALFAFSNTVG
+2595 FPLALFAFSNAVG

-2620 RIGPYEPVYI
+2620 RVGPYEPVYV

-2642 DDQWEKFMLPYSKDK
+2642 DNQWGKFMLPYAKDK

-2684 NISPPDKA
+2684 NISPPDRA

-2701 STLTCRFRYTIS
+2701 ATLTCRFRYTIS

-2725 SEEKAYELEPD
+2725 SEEKAYELGPN
-2736 DPARSALVQMLATDT
+2736 DPVRPVLVQMLSTDS
-2751 NITVALPYMMPKFL
+2751 NISVTLPYMMPKFL
-2765 KVKNSGALRPI
+2765 KVKNSGNVRPI
-2776 HQLIPAADTDDS
+2776 HQLIKQANTDDS
-2788 EKNYRNI
+2788 EENYRNI

-2800 QTQTNSSNPL
+2800 QTHTNNTIPL

-2825 IFANMPYADCVS
+2825 TFANMPYADCIS

-2942 NEVGDDDDS
+2942 NEEGDDESDS
-2951 DTMSTSSK
+2951 MSTSSK